1 MNKFLK
7 LSWPH
12 AVAILALVVLSS
24 AYFSPL
30 WQGYD
35 LDQNDIVQ
43 WRGMSQELSNYRQ
56 LHNEEALWSNSMFG
70 GMPAYQVST
79 EHNANLLRPILL
91 TLRLGLP
98 GAIGTLFLC
107 FLGYYILG
115 LCLRLGPWYSLV
127 GAVAFGFA
135 TITILY
141 LGAGHTGKVTSIAF
155 LAPALGGFILAF
167 RGRAYLGGAIF
178 MLFLGLNIA
187 ANHLQMTYYLAFLLV
202 AVALGE
208 SIRLLITK
216 QFKALGMSLAVLA
229 VASIVAVL
237 PSASNLMTTFEY
249 SKYTTR
255 GSSDLTLKP
264 KESSNIEQEGL
275 SGSYILDYNF
285 ASGEQWS
292 LLIPN
297 AKGGASSRGIDNK
310 DAFLRAGK
318 INKIVNKGEIKNYLQ
333 KYSNGYWGAQS
344 FTGGAFYF
352 GAAIMTLFILA
363 FVGLKDGIKW
373 PFLVI
378 TLLALGLCL
387 KEMTG
392 LNSMFIEKIPLY
404 NKFRDSKMILV
415 LIQVMAAAMGMMFL
429 KKLVEGEIAW
439 GEKGKKILTS
449 AVAVFAIVI
458 MYLYVSPSSIGS
470 LITEQEQ
477 EQVDKAP
484 PEQRSV
490 MGEYITALNDVRAE
504 IFKADAK
511 RSLFLVILASG
522 GVLTLLYA
530 KNKKL
535 KMSILPAIG
544 LIALFDGFS
553 VSRRYLNLEKEKGA
567 TYKKFVTLEQ
577 KEIPVKANTADF
589 SILDLEKPA
598 VVDFE
603 NKSKALEQA
612 LTNSGIYDHVKTK
625 GALKEVANFGAL
637 QLNSDFRVARL
648 GNPFNDAQT
657 SFFHKSIG
665 GYHGAKL
672 KRFQEIIDFH
682 LSNELRLVQNS
693 LIDFALRTDSTIAKQ
708 ALELKDSPELDNFYQ
723 ALLQQYDFS
732 AFSQPLKTPVLNMLN
747 TKYYIGNPEQPAIP
761 NKFAIGN
768 AWFVSQVKT
777 TNNSDE
783 EIVALGEIDP
793 KVEATTQASF
803 ATQFHAAQ
811 GAVDSTAS
819 VRMLAYETK
828 VLRYEVN
835 NTSAEAQP
843 VVFSEIYYPEG
854 WICRIDGNE
863 VEAARVNYVL
873 RGAMVPAGTHT
884 VEWSFEPKVWEK
896 GTTISYAGS
905 ALLFALLAFAG
916 FMVYKEEKKA

>member
-1 MNKFLK
+1 MNNFLK

-12 AVAILALVVLSS
+12 AVAILSLVILSS
-24 AYFSPL
+24 VYFSPL

-43 WRGMSQELSNYRQ
+43 WRGMSQELSNYRE
-56 LHNEEALWSNSMFG
+56 LHKEEALWSNSMFG

-79 EHNANLLRPILL
+79 KHDANLLRPILL

-127 GAVAFGFA
+127 GAVAFGLA
-135 TITILY
+135 TINILY
-141 LGAGHTGKVTSIAF
+141 LGAGHTGKVTAIAF

-167 RGRAYLGGAIF
+167 RGRAYLGGAVF

-187 ANHLQMTYYLAFLLV
+187 ANHLQMTYYLAFLLI
-202 AVALGE
+202 AVAIGE
-208 SIRLLITK
+208 SVRLILAK
-216 QFKALGMSLAVLA
+216 QFKALSMSLAVLA
-229 VASIVAVL
+229 VASVVAVL
-237 PSASNLMTTFEY
+237 PSASNLMTTYEY

-297 AKGGASSRGIDNK
+297 AKGGASAAIAENNK
-310 DAFLRAGK
+310 DAIPNAAKG
-318 INKIVNKGEIKNYLQ
+318 NKNVNKFKDDLKGTN
-333 KYSNGYWGAQS
+333 SYWGAQR

-373 PFLVI
+373 PFLVV

-392 LNSMFIEKIPLY
+392 LNSMFIEKIPMY

-429 KKLVEGEIAW
+429 KRLVEGEIAW
-439 GEKGKKILTS
+439 GAKGKKVLTV
-449 AVAVFAIVI
+449 AVAVFALVI
-458 MYLYVSPSSIGS
+458 MFLYLSPSSTGS
-470 LITEQEQ
+470 LIAPQEQ
-477 EQVDKAP
+477 EQFDQMAKSAP
-484 PEQRSV
+484 KEQVAMIDDYTS
-490 MGEYITALNDVRAE
+490 ALQDVRVE

-511 RSLFLVILASG
+511 RSLFLVILISG
-522 GVLTLLYA
+522 AVLALVYV
-530 KNKKL
+530 KNDKL
-535 KMSILPAIG
+535 KMAILPIVG
-544 LIALFDGFS
+544 VIVLFDGFS

-567 TYKKFVTLEQ
+567 YKKFVTLEE
-577 KEIPVKANTADF
+577 KEIPVKPSAADF

-598 VVDFE
+598 VADFD
-603 NKSKALEQA
+603 NKSNALEQA

-625 GALKEVANFGAL
+625 GAMKEVANFGAL

-648 GNPFNDAQT
+648 GNPFNDAET

-672 KRFQEIIDFH
+672 KRMQEVIDFH
-682 LSNELRLVQNS
+682 LAE
-693 LIDFALRTDSTIAKQ
+693 
-708 ALELKDSPELDNFYQ
+708 ELDSAIAYLQ
-723 ALLQQYDFS
+723 AGTFDSLGGTL
-732 AFSQPLKTPVLNMLN
+732 TVLNMLN
-747 TKYYIGNPEQPAIP
+747 TKYYIGNPEQPAFP
-761 NKFAIGN
+761 NKFAMGN
-768 AWFVSQVKT
+768 AWFVSKVNT
-777 TNNSDE
+777 TKNSDE
-783 EIVALGEIDP
+783 EIVALGEINS
-793 KVEATTQASF
+793 KMEATTQSAF
-803 ATQFHAAQ
+803 ATQFHAPQ
-811 GAVDSTAS
+811 NAVDSTAS

-843 VVFSEIYYPEG
+843 VVFSEIFYPEG

-863 VEAARVNYVL
+863 VDAARVNYVL

-896 GTTISYAGS
+896 GTSISYAGS

-916 FMVYKEEKKA
+916 FMVYNEEKKA

>member
-1 MNKFLK
+1 
-7 LSWPH
+7 
-12 AVAILALVVLSS
+12 
-24 AYFSPL
+24 
-30 WQGYD
+30 
-35 LDQNDIVQ
+35 
-43 WRGMSQELSNYRQ
+43 MSQELSNYRE

-91 TLRLGLP
+91 VLRLGLP

-127 GAVAFGFA
+127 GAIAFGFA

-155 LAPALGGFILAF
+155 LAPTLGGFILAF

-202 AVALGE
+202 AVAVGE
-208 SIRLLITK
+208 SIRLVLAK

-229 VASIVAVL
+229 VASVVAVL

-297 AKGGASSRGIDNK
+297 AKGGASSAIGDKNK
-310 DAFLRAGK
+310 DAIPNAAKG
-318 INKIVNKGEIKNYLQ
+318 NKNVNKFKDDLKGTN
-333 KYSNGYWGAQS
+333 SYWGAQR

-392 LNSMFIEKIPLY
+392 LNSMFIEKIPMY

-415 LIQVMAAAMGMMFL
+415 LIQVMAAALGMMFL

-439 GEKGKKILTS
+439 GEKGKKILTG
-449 AVAVFAIVI
+449 AVALFAIVI
-458 MYLYVSPSSIGS
+458 MFLYVSPSSTGTMIS
-470 LITEQEQ
+470 PQEQ
-477 EQVDKAP
+477 EQFDQMSKSGP
-484 PEQRSV
+484 KEQAAMVEDYSV
-490 MGEYITALNDVRAE
+490 ALQDVRAE

-511 RSLFLVILASG
+511 RSLFLVILISG
-522 GVLTLLYA
+522 GVLALLYV
-530 KNKKL
+530 KKDKL
-535 KMSILPAIG
+535 KLAILPIVG
-544 LIALFDGFS
+544 VIVLFDGFS

-567 TYKKFVTLEQ
+567 YKKFVTLEE
-577 KEIPVKANTADF
+577 KEIPVKPSAADF

-598 VVDFE
+598 VADFD
-603 NKSKALEQA
+603 NKSNALEQA

-625 GALKEVANFGAL
+625 GAMKEVANFGAL

-648 GNPFNDAQT
+648 GNPFNDAET

-672 KRFQEIIDFH
+672 KRIQEVIDFH
-682 LSNELRLVQNS
+682 LAE
-693 LIDFALRTDSTIAKQ
+693 
-708 ALELKDSPELDNFYQ
+708 ELDSALAYLQ
-723 ALLQQYDFS
+723 AGTYDS
-732 AFSQPLKTPVLNMLN
+732 LGGSLSVLNMLN

-761 NKFAIGN
+761 NKFAMGN

-783 EIVALGEIDP
+783 EIVALGEIDA
-793 KVEATTQASF
+793 KLEATTQTTF
-803 ATQFHAAQ
+803 TTQFHAPQ
-811 GAVDSTAS
+811 SAVDSTAS

-863 VEAARVNYVL
+863 VDAARVNYVL

-905 ALLFALLAFAG
+905 ALLFALLGLAG

>member
-12 AVAILALVVLSS
+12 AVAILSLVILASV
-24 AYFSPL
+24 YFSPL

-35 LDQNDIVQ
+35 LNQPDIVQ
-43 WRGMSQELSNYRQ
+43 WRGMSQELSNYRE

-135 TITILY
+135 TINILY

-202 AVALGE
+202 AVAIGE
-208 SIRLLITK
+208 SIRLVIAK

-229 VASIVAVL
+229 VASVVAVL
-237 PSASNLMTTFEY
+237 PSASNLMTTYEY

-297 AKGGASSRGIDNK
+297 AKGGASAAIGDKNK
-310 DAFLRAGK
+310 EAIPNAAKG
-318 INKIVNKGEIKNYLQ
+318 NKSVNKFKDDLKGTN
-333 KYSNGYWGAQS
+333 SYWGAQR

-392 LNSMFIEKIPLY
+392 LNSLFIEKIPMY

-429 KKLVEGEIAW
+429 KKLVEGEVAW
-439 GEKGKKILTS
+439 GKNGKKILTG

-458 MYLYVSPSSIGS
+458 MYLNVSPSSTGTMIS
-470 LITEQEQ
+470 PQEQ
-477 EQVDKAP
+477 EQFDQLSKNAPKEQVAMVD
-484 PEQRSV
+484 
-490 MGEYITALNDVRAE
+490 EYSSALQDVRAE

-511 RSLFLVILASG
+511 RTLFLVLLISG
-522 GVLTLLYA
+522 GVLSLVYVN
-530 KNKKL
+530 NKTL
-535 KMSILPAIG
+535 KMAILPIVG
-544 LIALFDGFS
+544 VIVLFDGFS
-553 VSRRYLNLEKEKGA
+553 VSRRYLNLDKEKGA
-567 TYKKFVTLEQ
+567 YKKFVTLEE
-577 KEIPVKANTADF
+577 KEIPVKPSAADF
-589 SILDLEKPA
+589 SILDLEKPSIA
-598 VVDFE
+598 DFD
-603 NKSKALEQA
+603 NKSNALEQA

-648 GNPFNDAQT
+648 GNPFNDAET

-672 KRFQEIIDFH
+672 KRIQEVIDFH
-682 LSNELRLVQNS
+682 LAE
-693 LIDFALRTDSTIAKQ
+693 
-708 ALELKDSPELDNFYQ
+708 ELDSALAYLQ
-723 ALLQQYDFS
+723 AGTYDS
-732 AFSQPLKTPVLNMLN
+732 LGGSLSVLNMLN

-761 NKFAIGN
+761 NKFAMGN
-768 AWFVSQVKT
+768 AWFVSKVKT

-783 EIVALGEIDP
+783 EMVALGEIDA
-793 KVEATTQASF
+793 KIEATTQAAFSS
-803 ATQFHAAQ
+803 QFHAPQ
-811 GAVDSTAS
+811 VAVNSTAS

-863 VEAARVNYVL
+863 VEAARVNYIL
-873 RGAMVPAGTHT
+873 RGAMIPAGTHT

-916 FMVYKEEKKA
+916 FMVYREEKKA

>member
-12 AVAILALVVLSS
+12 AVAILSLVILSS
-24 AYFSPL
+24 VYFSPL

-43 WRGMSQELSNYRQ
+43 WRGMSQELSNYRE

-91 TLRLGLP
+91 VLRLGLP

-115 LCLRLGPWYSLV
+115 LCLRLGSWYSLV
-127 GAVAFGFA
+127 GAIAFGFA

-155 LAPALGGFILAF
+155 LAPTLGGFILAF

-202 AVALGE
+202 AVAVGE
-208 SIRLLITK
+208 SIRLVLAK

-229 VASIVAVL
+229 VASVVAVL

-297 AKGGASSRGIDNK
+297 AKGGASSAIGDKNK
-310 DAFLRAGK
+310 DAIPNAAKG
-318 INKIVNKGEIKNYLQ
+318 NKNVNKFKDDLKGTN
-333 KYSNGYWGAQS
+333 SYWGAQR

-392 LNSMFIEKIPLY
+392 LNSMFIEKIPMY

-439 GEKGKKILTS
+439 GEKGKKILTG
-449 AVAVFAIVI
+449 AVALFAIVI
-458 MYLYVSPSSIGS
+458 MFLYVSPSSTGTMIS
-470 LITEQEQ
+470 PQEQ
-477 EQVDKAP
+477 EQFDQMAKSGP
-484 PEQRSV
+484 KEQAAMVEDYSV
-490 MGEYITALNDVRAE
+490 ALQDVRAE

-511 RSLFLVILASG
+511 RSLFLVILISG
-522 GVLTLLYA
+522 GVLALLYV
-530 KNKKL
+530 KKDKL
-535 KMSILPAIG
+535 KLAILPIVG
-544 LIALFDGFS
+544 VIVLFDGFS

-567 TYKKFVTLEQ
+567 YKKFVTLEE
-577 KEIPVKANTADF
+577 KEIPVKPSAADF

-598 VVDFE
+598 VADFV
-603 NKSKALEQA
+603 NKSNELEQA
-612 LTNSGIYDHVKTK
+612 LTNSGIYDHIKTK
-625 GALKEVANFGAL
+625 GALKEVANFGTL

-648 GNPFNDAQT
+648 GNPFNDAET

-672 KRFQEIIDFH
+672 KRIQEVIDFH
-682 LSNELRLVQNS
+682 LAE
-693 LIDFALRTDSTIAKQ
+693 
-708 ALELKDSPELDNFYQ
+708 ELDSALAYLQ
-723 ALLQQYDFS
+723 AGTYDS
-732 AFSQPLKTPVLNMLN
+732 LGGSLSVLNMLN

-761 NKFAIGN
+761 NKFAMGN

-783 EIVALGEIDP
+783 EIVALGEIDA
-793 KVEATTQASF
+793 KLEATTQTTF
-803 ATQFHAAQ
+803 TTQFHAPQ
-811 GAVDSTAS
+811 SAVDSTAS

-863 VEAARVNYVL
+863 VDAARVNYVL

-905 ALLFALLAFAG
+905 ALLFALLGLAG

>member
-12 AVAILALVVLSS
+12 AVAILSLVILSS
-24 AYFSPL
+24 VYFSPL

-43 WRGMSQELSNYRQ
+43 WRGMSQELSNYRE

-91 TLRLGLP
+91 VLRLGLP

-187 ANHLQMTYYLAFLLV
+187 ANHLQMTYYLAFLLI
-202 AVALGE
+202 AVAIGE
-208 SIRLLITK
+208 SVRMIVAK
-216 QFKALGMSLAVLA
+216 QFKSLAMSLSVLA
-229 VASIVAVL
+229 IASIVAVL

-297 AKGGASSRGIDNK
+297 AKGGASAAIAENNK
-310 DAFLRAGK
+310 DAIPNAAKG
-318 INKIVNKGEIKNYLQ
+318 NKNVNKFKDDLKGTNA
-333 KYSNGYWGAQS
+333 YWGAQR

-392 LNSMFIEKIPLY
+392 LNSMFIEKIPMY

-439 GEKGKKILTS
+439 GEKGKKILTG

-458 MYLYVSPSSIGS
+458 MYLYISPSSTGTMIS
-470 LITEQEQ
+470 PQEQ
-477 EQVDKAP
+477 EQFDQMAKSAP
-484 PEQRSV
+484 KEQVAMIDDYSS
-490 MGEYITALNDVRAE
+490 ALQDVRAE

-511 RSLFLVILASG
+511 RSLFFVIVVSAAVLSLIYVKNKNLKLAVLPVI
-522 GVLTLLYA
+522 GVL
-530 KNKKL
+530 
-535 KMSILPAIG
+535 
-544 LIALFDGFS
+544 ALMDGFS
-553 VSRRYLNLEKEKGA
+553 VSRRYLNLDKEKGA
-567 TYKKFVTLEQ
+567 YKKFVAIEN
-577 KEIPVKANTADF
+577 KEIPVKAKAADF
-589 SILDLEKPA
+589 SILDLEKPNVA
-598 VVDFE
+598 DFD
-603 NKSKALEQA
+603 NKSSELEQA
-612 LTNSGIYDHVKTK
+612 LKNSGIYDHVKSK
-625 GALKEVANFGAL
+625 DAMKEVANFGAL

-648 GNPFNDAQT
+648 GNPFNDAET

-672 KRFQEIIDFH
+672 KRIQEVIDFH
-682 LSNELRLVQNS
+682 LAE
-693 LIDFALRTDSTIAKQ
+693 
-708 ALELKDSPELDNFYQ
+708 ELDSAIAYLQ
-723 ALLQQYDFS
+723 AGTFDSLGGSL
-732 AFSQPLKTPVLNMLN
+732 TVLNMLN
-747 TKYYIGNPEQPAIP
+747 TKYYIGNPEQPALP
-761 NKFAIGN
+761 NKFAMGN
-768 AWFVSQVKT
+768 AWFVSKVKT

-783 EIVALGEIDP
+783 EMVALGEIDA
-793 KVEATTQASF
+793 KLEATTQSAF
-803 ATQFHAAQ
+803 ATQFHAPQ
-811 GAVDSTAS
+811 TAVDSTAS

-843 VVFSEIYYPEG
+843 VVFSEIYYPQG

-896 GTTISYAGS
+896 GNTISYAGS

>member
-12 AVAILALVVLSS
+12 AVAILSLVILASV
-24 AYFSPL
+24 YFSPL

-35 LDQNDIVQ
+35 LNQPDIVQ
-43 WRGMSQELSNYRQ
+43 WRGMSQELSNYRE

-135 TITILY
+135 TINILY
-141 LGAGHTGKVTSIAF
+141 LGAGHTGKVTAIAF

-167 RGRAYLGGAIF
+167 RGKAYLGGAIF

-202 AVALGE
+202 AVAVGE
-208 SIRLLITK
+208 SMRLVLAK

-229 VASIVAVL
+229 VASVVAVL
-237 PSASNLMTTFEY
+237 PSASNLMTTYEY

-264 KESSNIEQEGL
+264 KESSNIEKEGL

-292 LLIPN
+292 MLIPN
-297 AKGGASSRGIDNK
+297 AKGGASAAIGDKHK
-310 DAFLRAGK
+310 DAIPNAAKG
-318 INKIVNKGEIKNYLQ
+318 NKNVNKFKDDLKGTN
-333 KYSNGYWGAQS
+333 SYWGAQR

-352 GAAIMTLFILA
+352 GAAIMTLFFLA

-392 LNSMFIEKIPLY
+392 LNSMFIEKIPMY

-429 KKLVEGEIAW
+429 KKLVEGEVAW
-439 GEKGKKILTS
+439 GKNGKKILTG
-449 AVAVFAIVI
+449 AVAVFAIVV
-458 MYLYVSPSSIGS
+458 MFLNASPSSTGTMIS
-470 LITEQEQ
+470 PQEQ
-477 EQVDKAP
+477 EQFDQMAKSAP
-484 PEQRSV
+484 KEQVAMIDDYS
-490 MGEYITALNDVRAE
+490 GALQDVRAE
-504 IFKADAK
+504 IFKSDAK
-511 RSLFLVILASG
+511 RSLFLVILISG
-522 GVLTLLYA
+522 AVLALVYV
-530 KNKKL
+530 KNDKL
-535 KMSILPAIG
+535 KMAILPIVG
-544 LIALFDGFS
+544 VIVLFDGFS

-567 TYKKFVTLEQ
+567 YKKFVTLEE
-577 KEIPVKANTADF
+577 KEIPVKPSAADF
-589 SILDLEKPA
+589 SILDFEKPA
-598 VVDFE
+598 VADFD
-603 NKSKALEQA
+603 NKSNALEQA

-648 GNPFNDAQT
+648 GNPFNDAET

-672 KRFQEIIDFH
+672 KRIQEVIDFH
-682 LSNELRLVQNS
+682 LAE
-693 LIDFALRTDSTIAKQ
+693 
-708 ALELKDSPELDNFYQ
+708 ELDSALAYMQ
-723 ALLQQYDFS
+723 AGTFDSLGGSLS
-732 AFSQPLKTPVLNMLN
+732 MLNMLN

-761 NKFAIGN
+761 NKFAMGN
-768 AWFVSQVKT
+768 AWFVSKVKT

-783 EIVALGEIDP
+783 EMVALGEIDA
-793 KVEATTQASF
+793 KVEATTQAAY
-803 ATQFHAAQ
+803 ATQFHAPQ
-811 GAVDSTAS
+811 TAVDSTAS

-843 VVFSEIYYPEG
+843 VVFSEIYYPQG

-905 ALLFALLAFAG
+905 ALLFALLGLAG
-916 FMVYKEEKKA
+916 FMVYREEKKA

>member
-1 MNKFLK
+1 
-7 LSWPH
+7 
-12 AVAILALVVLSS
+12 
-24 AYFSPL
+24 
-30 WQGYD
+30 
-35 LDQNDIVQ
+35 
-43 WRGMSQELSNYRQ
+43 
-56 LHNEEALWSNSMFG
+56 
-70 GMPAYQVST
+70 
-79 EHNANLLRPILL
+79 
-91 TLRLGLP
+91 
-98 GAIGTLFLC
+98 
-107 FLGYYILG
+107 
-115 LCLRLGPWYSLV
+115 
-127 GAVAFGFA
+127 
-135 TITILY
+135 
-141 LGAGHTGKVTSIAF
+141 
-155 LAPALGGFILAF
+155 
-167 RGRAYLGGAIF
+167 
-178 MLFLGLNIA
+178 
-187 ANHLQMTYYLAFLLV
+187 
-202 AVALGE
+202 
-208 SIRLLITK
+208 
-216 QFKALGMSLAVLA
+216 
-229 VASIVAVL
+229 
-237 PSASNLMTTFEY
+237 MTTYEY

-297 AKGGASSRGIDNK
+297 AKGGASAAIGDKHK
-310 DAFLRAGK
+310 DAIPNAAKG
-318 INKIVNKGEIKNYLQ
+318 NKNVNKFKDDLKGTN
-333 KYSNGYWGAQS
+333 SYWGAQR

-352 GAAIMTLFILA
+352 GAAIMSLFILA

-392 LNSMFIEKIPLY
+392 LNSMFIEKIPMY

-429 KKLVEGEIAW
+429 KKLVEGEVAW
-439 GEKGKKILTS
+439 GKNGKKILTG

-458 MYLYVSPSSIGS
+458 MYLYVSPSSTGTMIS
-470 LITEQEQ
+470 PQEQ
-477 EQVDKAP
+477 EQFDQMAKSAP
-484 PEQRSV
+484 KEQVAMIDDYSS
-490 MGEYITALNDVRAE
+490 ALQDVRAE

-511 RSLFLVILASG
+511 RSLFLVLLISG
-522 GVLTLLYA
+522 GVLALVYMN
-530 KNKKL
+530 NKTL
-535 KMSILPAIG
+535 KMAILPIVG
-544 LIALFDGFS
+544 VIVLFDGFS

-567 TYKKFVTLEQ
+567 YKKFVTLEE
-577 KEIPVKANTADF
+577 KEIPVKPSAADF

-598 VVDFE
+598 VADFE
-603 NKSKALEQA
+603 NKSNSLEQA
-612 LTNSGIYDHVKTK
+612 LKNSGIYDHVKSK
-625 GALKEVANFGAL
+625 DAMKEVANFGTL

-648 GNPFNDAQT
+648 GNPFNDAET

-672 KRFQEIIDFH
+672 KRIQEVIDFH
-682 LSNELRLVQNS
+682 LAE
-693 LIDFALRTDSTIAKQ
+693 
-708 ALELKDSPELDNFYQ
+708 ELDSALAYLQ
-723 ALLQQYDFS
+723 AGTFDSLGGSLS
-732 AFSQPLKTPVLNMLN
+732 ILNMLN

-768 AWFVSQVKT
+768 AWFVSKVKT

-835 NTSAEAQP
+835 NTSAESQP

-905 ALLFALLAFAG
+905 ALLFALLGLAG
-916 FMVYKEEKKA
+916 FMVYKEERKLS

>member
-12 AVAILALVVLSS
+12 AVAILSLVILSS
-24 AYFSPL
+24 VYFSPL

-43 WRGMSQELSNYRQ
+43 WRGMSQELSNYRE

-91 TLRLGLP
+91 VLRLGLP

-127 GAVAFGFA
+127 GAIAFGFA

-155 LAPALGGFILAF
+155 LAPTLGGFILAF

-202 AVALGE
+202 AVAVGE
-208 SIRLLITK
+208 SIRLVLAK

-229 VASIVAVL
+229 VASVVAVL

-297 AKGGASSRGIDNK
+297 AKGGASSAIGDKNK
-310 DAFLRAGK
+310 DAIPNAAKG
-318 INKIVNKGEIKNYLQ
+318 NKNVNKFKDDLKGTN
-333 KYSNGYWGAQS
+333 SYWGAQR

-392 LNSMFIEKIPLY
+392 LNSMFIEKIPMY

-439 GEKGKKILTS
+439 GEKGKKILTG
-449 AVAVFAIVI
+449 AVALFAIVI
-458 MYLYVSPSSIGS
+458 MFLYVSPSSTGTMIS
-470 LITEQEQ
+470 PQEQ
-477 EQVDKAP
+477 EQFDQMAKSGP
-484 PEQRSV
+484 KEQAAMVEDYSV
-490 MGEYITALNDVRAE
+490 ALQDVRAE

-511 RSLFLVILASG
+511 RSLFLVILISG
-522 GVLTLLYA
+522 GVLALLYV
-530 KNKKL
+530 KKDKL
-535 KMSILPAIG
+535 KLAILPIVG
-544 LIALFDGFS
+544 VIVLFDGFS

-567 TYKKFVTLEQ
+567 YKKFVTLEE
-577 KEIPVKANTADF
+577 KEIPVKPSAADF

-598 VVDFE
+598 VADFD
-603 NKSKALEQA
+603 NKSNELERA
-612 LTNSGIYDHVKTK
+612 LTNSGIYDHIKTK
-625 GALKEVANFGAL
+625 GALKEVANFGTL

-648 GNPFNDAQT
+648 GNPFNDAET

-672 KRFQEIIDFH
+672 KRIQEVIDFH
-682 LSNELRLVQNS
+682 LAE
-693 LIDFALRTDSTIAKQ
+693 
-708 ALELKDSPELDNFYQ
+708 ELDSALAYLQ
-723 ALLQQYDFS
+723 AGTYDS
-732 AFSQPLKTPVLNMLN
+732 LGGSLSVLNMLN

-761 NKFAIGN
+761 NKFAMGN

-783 EIVALGEIDP
+783 EIVALGEIDA
-793 KVEATTQASF
+793 KLEATTQTTF
-803 ATQFHAAQ
+803 TTQFHAPQ
-811 GAVDSTAS
+811 SAVDSTAS

-863 VEAARVNYVL
+863 VDAARVNYVL

-905 ALLFALLAFAG
+905 ALLFALLGLAG

>member
-12 AVAILALVVLSS
+12 AVAILSLVILSS
-24 AYFSPL
+24 VYFSPL

-43 WRGMSQELSNYRQ
+43 WRGMSQELSNYRE
-56 LHNEEALWSNSMFG
+56 LHKEEALWSNSMFG

-135 TITILY
+135 TINILY

-208 SIRLLITK
+208 SVRLIVEK

-237 PSASNLMTTFEY
+237 PSASNLMTTYEY

-297 AKGGASSRGIDNK
+297 AKGGASAAIGDKNK
-310 DAFLRAGK
+310 DAIPNAAKG
-318 INKIVNKGEIKNYLQ
+318 NKNVNKFKDDLKGTN
-333 KYSNGYWGAQS
+333 SYWGAQR

-392 LNSMFIEKIPLY
+392 LNSMFIEKIPMY

-439 GEKGKKILTS
+439 GEKGKKILTG

-458 MYLYVSPSSIGS
+458 MYLYVSPSSTGTMIS
-470 LITEQEQ
+470 PQEQ
-477 EQVDKAP
+477 EQFDQMAKSAP
-484 PEQRSV
+484 KEQVAMIDDYSS
-490 MGEYITALNDVRAE
+490 ALQDVRAE

-511 RSLFLVILASG
+511 RSLFFVIVVSAAILSLIYVKNKNLRLAVLPVI
-522 GVLTLLYA
+522 GVL
-530 KNKKL
+530 
-535 KMSILPAIG
+535 
-544 LIALFDGFS
+544 ALMDGFS

-567 TYKKFVTLEQ
+567 YKKFVAIEN
-577 KEIPVKANTADF
+577 KEIPVKAKAADF
-589 SILDLEKPA
+589 SILDLEKPNVA
-598 VVDFE
+598 DFD
-603 NKSKALEQA
+603 NKSNELEQA
-612 LTNSGIYDHVKTK
+612 LKKSGIYDHVKSK
-625 GALKEVANFGAL
+625 DAMKEVANFGAL

-648 GNPFNDAQT
+648 GNPFNDAET

-672 KRFQEIIDFH
+672 KRMQEVIDFH
-682 LSNELRLVQNS
+682 LAE
-693 LIDFALRTDSTIAKQ
+693 
-708 ALELKDSPELDNFYQ
+708 ELDSAIAYLQ
-723 ALLQQYDFS
+723 AGTFDSLGGSL
-732 AFSQPLKTPVLNMLN
+732 TVLNMLN

-761 NKFAIGN
+761 NKFAMGN
-768 AWFVSQVKT
+768 AWFISKVRT

-783 EIVALGEIDP
+783 EMMALGEIDS
-793 KVEATTQASF
+793 KIEATTQASF
-803 ATQFHAAQ
+803 GTQFHAAQ
-811 GAVDSTAS
+811 SAVDSTAS

-843 VVFSEIYYPEG
+843 VVFSEIYYPQG

-873 RGAMVPAGTHT
+873 RGAMIPAGTHT

>member
-12 AVAILALVVLSS
+12 AVAILSLVILASV
-24 AYFSPL
+24 YFSPL

-35 LDQNDIVQ
+35 LNQPDIVQ
-43 WRGMSQELSNYRQ
+43 WRGMSQELSNYRE

-135 TITILY
+135 TINILY

-187 ANHLQMTYYLAFLLV
+187 ANHLQMTYYLAFLLIAV
-202 AVALGE
+202 AVGE
-208 SIRLLITK
+208 SVRLIVAK

-229 VASIVAVL
+229 VASVVAVL
-237 PSASNLMTTFEY
+237 PSASNLMTTYEY

-297 AKGGASSRGIDNK
+297 AKGGASAAIGDKNK
-310 DAFLRAGK
+310 EAIPNAAKG
-318 INKIVNKGEIKNYLQ
+318 NKNVNKFKDDLKGTN
-333 KYSNGYWGAQS
+333 SYWGAQR

-392 LNSMFIEKIPLY
+392 LNSMFIEKIPMY

-429 KKLVEGEIAW
+429 KKLVEGEVAW
-439 GEKGKKILTS
+439 GKNGKKILTG

-458 MYLYVSPSSIGS
+458 MYLNVSPSSTGTMIS
-470 LITEQEQ
+470 PQEQ
-477 EQVDKAP
+477 EQFDQLSKNAPKEQVAMVDDY
-484 PEQRSV
+484 SS
-490 MGEYITALNDVRAE
+490 ALQDVRAE

-511 RSLFLVILASG
+511 RSLFLVLLVSGAVLAL
-522 GVLTLLYA
+522 VYVN
-530 KNKKL
+530 NKTL
-535 KMSILPAIG
+535 KMAILPIVG
-544 LIALFDGFS
+544 VIVLFDGFS

-567 TYKKFVTLEQ
+567 YKKFVTLEE
-577 KEIPVKANTADF
+577 KEIPVKPSAADF

-598 VVDFE
+598 VADFD
-603 NKSKALEQA
+603 NKSNALEQA

-648 GNPFNDAQT
+648 GNPFNDAET

-672 KRFQEIIDFH
+672 KRIQEVIDFH
-682 LSNELRLVQNS
+682 LAE
-693 LIDFALRTDSTIAKQ
+693 
-708 ALELKDSPELDNFYQ
+708 ELDSALAYLQ
-723 ALLQQYDFS
+723 AGTYDS
-732 AFSQPLKTPVLNMLN
+732 LGGSLSVLNMLN

-761 NKFAIGN
+761 NKFAMGN

-783 EIVALGEIDP
+783 EMVALGEINP
-793 KVEATTQASF
+793 KVEATTQAAF
-803 ATQFHAAQ
+803 ATQFHAPQ
-811 GAVDSTAS
+811 TAVDSTAS

-843 VVFSEIYYPEG
+843 VVFSEIYYPQG

-863 VEAARVNYVL
+863 VDAARVNYVL
-873 RGAMVPAGTHT
+873 RGVMVPAGTHT

-905 ALLFALLAFAG
+905 ALLFTLLAFAG
-916 FMVYKEEKKA
+916 FMVYREEKKA

>member
-1 MNKFLK
+1 MNKFFK

-12 AVAILALVVLSS
+12 AVAILSLVILSS
-24 AYFSPL
+24 VYFSPL

-35 LDQNDIVQ
+35 LDQHDIVQ
-43 WRGMSQELSNYRQ
+43 WRGMSQELSNYRELQ
-56 LHNEEALWSNSMFG
+56 NEEALWSNSMFG
-70 GMPAYQVST
+70 GMPAYQVSV

-135 TITILY
+135 TINILY
-141 LGAGHTGKVTSIAF
+141 LGAGHSSKVTSIAF

-187 ANHLQMTYYLAFLLV
+187 ANHLQMTYYLAFLLI
-202 AVALGE
+202 AVAIGE
-208 SIRLLITK
+208 SVRLAVGK
-216 QFKALGMSLAVLA
+216 QFKALLMSLAVLA
-229 VASIVAVL
+229 VATIVAVL
-237 PSASNLMTTFEY
+237 PSASNLMTTYEY

-255 GSSDLTLKP
+255 GSSDLSLKP
-264 KESSNIEQEGL
+264 INSSSTEKEGL
-275 SGSYILDYNF
+275 SGDYILDYNF

-310 DAFLRAGK
+310 DAISKAGK
-318 INKIVNKGEIKNYLQ
+318 INKVVNRTEIKSFLQ
-333 KYSNGYWGAQS
+333 RNSNSYWGAQS

-392 LNSMFIEKIPLY
+392 LNSLFIEKIPMY

-415 LIQVMAAAMGMMFL
+415 LVQVMAAAMGMMFL
-429 KKLVEGEIAW
+429 KKLVEGEVAW
-439 GEKGKKILTS
+439 GKNGKKILTG
-449 AVAVFAIVI
+449 AVVVIVI
-458 MYLYVSPSSIGS
+458 VIAYLNVSPGSTGS
-470 LITEQEQ
+470 LITAQEQ
-477 EQVDKAP
+477 EQVDQAP
-484 PEQRSV
+484 QDQRDI
-490 MGEYITALNDVRAE
+490 MGEYIIALSDVRAE

-511 RSLFLVILASG
+511 RSLFLVLLVSGAVLALVYVKNS
-522 GVLTLLYA
+522 TL
-530 KNKKL
+530 KL
-535 KMSILPAIG
+535 AILPVIG
-544 LIALFDGFS
+544 VIALLDGFS
-553 VSRRYLNLEKEKGA
+553 VSRRYLNLDKEKGA
-567 TYKKFVTLEQ
+567 YKKFVAIEN
-577 KEIPVKANTADF
+577 KEIPVKAKAADF
-589 SILDLEKPA
+589 SILDLEKPNVA
-598 VVDFE
+598 DFDS
-603 NKSKALEQA
+603 KSNALEQA
-612 LTNSGIYDHVKTK
+612 LKNSGIYDHVKSK
-625 GALKEVANFGAL
+625 DAMKELANFGAL

-648 GNPFNDAQT
+648 GNPFNDAET

-672 KRFQEIIDFH
+672 KRMQEVIDFH
-682 LSNELRLVQNS
+682 LAE
-693 LIDFALRTDSTIAKQ
+693 
-708 ALELKDSPELDNFYQ
+708 ELDSAIAY
-723 ALLQQYDFS
+723 LQTGRFDS
-732 AFSQPLKTPVLNMLN
+732 LGGTLTVLNMLN
-747 TKYYIGNPEQPAIP
+747 TKYYIGNPEQPAFP
-761 NKFAIGN
+761 NKFAMGN
-768 AWFVSQVKT
+768 AWFVSKVRT

-783 EIVALGEIDP
+783 EMIALGEIDS
-793 KVEATTQASF
+793 KIEATTQASF
-803 ATQFHAAQ
+803 GTQFHAAQ
-811 GAVDSTAS
+811 SAVDSTAS

-905 ALLFALLAFAG
+905 ALLFALLAFVG

>member
-12 AVAILALVVLSS
+12 AVAILSLVILSS
-24 AYFSPL
+24 VYFSPL

-43 WRGMSQELSNYRQ
+43 WRGMSQELSNYRE

-91 TLRLGLP
+91 VLRLGLP

-127 GAVAFGFA
+127 GAIAFGFA

-155 LAPALGGFILAF
+155 LAPTLGGFILAF

-202 AVALGE
+202 AVAVGE
-208 SIRLLITK
+208 SIRLVLAK

-229 VASIVAVL
+229 VASVVAVL

-297 AKGGASSRGIDNK
+297 AKGGASSAIGDKNK
-310 DAFLRAGK
+310 DAIPNAAKG
-318 INKIVNKGEIKNYLQ
+318 NKNVNKFKDDLKGTN
-333 KYSNGYWGAQS
+333 SYWGAQR

-392 LNSMFIEKIPLY
+392 LNSMFIEKIPMY

-415 LIQVMAAAMGMMFL
+415 LIQVMAAALGMMFL

-439 GEKGKKILTS
+439 GEKGKKILTG
-449 AVAVFAIVI
+449 AVALFAIVI
-458 MYLYVSPSSIGS
+458 MFLYVSPSSTGTMIS
-470 LITEQEQ
+470 PQEQ
-477 EQVDKAP
+477 EQFDQMAKSGP
-484 PEQRSV
+484 KEQAAMVEDYSV
-490 MGEYITALNDVRAE
+490 ALQDVRAE

-511 RSLFLVILASG
+511 RSLFLVIMISG
-522 GVLTLLYA
+522 GVLALVYMN
-530 KNKKL
+530 NKTL
-535 KMSILPAIG
+535 KMAILPIVG
-544 LIALFDGFS
+544 VIVLFDGFS

-567 TYKKFVTLEQ
+567 YKKFVTLEE
-577 KEIPVKANTADF
+577 KEIPVKPSAADF

-598 VVDFE
+598 VADFD
-603 NKSKALEQA
+603 NKSNELEQA
-612 LTNSGIYDHVKTK
+612 LTNSGIYDHIKTK
-625 GALKEVANFGAL
+625 GALKEVANFGTL

-648 GNPFNDAQT
+648 GNPFNDAET

-672 KRFQEIIDFH
+672 KRIQEVIDFH
-682 LSNELRLVQNS
+682 LAE
-693 LIDFALRTDSTIAKQ
+693 
-708 ALELKDSPELDNFYQ
+708 ELDSALAYLQ
-723 ALLQQYDFS
+723 AGTYDS
-732 AFSQPLKTPVLNMLN
+732 LGGSLSVLNMLN

-761 NKFAIGN
+761 NKFAMGN

-783 EIVALGEIDP
+783 EIVALGEIDA
-793 KVEATTQASF
+793 KLEATTQTTF
-803 ATQFHAAQ
+803 TTQFHAPQ
-811 GAVDSTAS
+811 SAVDSTAS

-863 VEAARVNYVL
+863 VDAARVNYVL

-905 ALLFALLAFAG
+905 ALLFALLGLAG

>member
-12 AVAILALVVLSS
+12 AVAILSLVILSS
-24 AYFSPL
+24 VYFSPL

-43 WRGMSQELSNYRQ
+43 WRGMSQELSNYRE

-91 TLRLGLP
+91 VLRLGLP

-127 GAVAFGFA
+127 GAIAFGFA

-155 LAPALGGFILAF
+155 LAPTLGGFILAF

-202 AVALGE
+202 AVAVGE
-208 SIRLLITK
+208 SIRLVLAK

-229 VASIVAVL
+229 VASVVAVL

-297 AKGGASSRGIDNK
+297 AKGGASSAIGDKNK
-310 DAFLRAGK
+310 DAIPNAAKG
-318 INKIVNKGEIKNYLQ
+318 NKNVNKFKDDLKGTN
-333 KYSNGYWGAQS
+333 SYWGAQR

-392 LNSMFIEKIPLY
+392 LNSMFIEKIPMY

-439 GEKGKKILTS
+439 GEKGKKILTG
-449 AVAVFAIVI
+449 AVALFAIVI
-458 MYLYVSPSSIGS
+458 MFLYVSPSSTGTMIS
-470 LITEQEQ
+470 PQEQ
-477 EQVDKAP
+477 EQFDQMAKSGP
-484 PEQRSV
+484 KEQAAMVEDYSV
-490 MGEYITALNDVRAE
+490 ALQDVRAE

-511 RSLFLVILASG
+511 RSLFLVILISG
-522 GVLTLLYA
+522 GVLALLYV
-530 KNKKL
+530 KKDKL
-535 KMSILPAIG
+535 KLAILPIVG
-544 LIALFDGFS
+544 VIVLFDGFS

-567 TYKKFVTLEQ
+567 YKKFVTLEE
-577 KEIPVKANTADF
+577 KEIPVKPSAADF

-598 VVDFE
+598 VADFD
-603 NKSKALEQA
+603 NKSNELEQA
-612 LTNSGIYDHVKTK
+612 LTNSGIYDHIKTK
-625 GALKEVANFGAL
+625 GALKEVANFGTL

-648 GNPFNDAQT
+648 GNPFNDAET

-672 KRFQEIIDFH
+672 KRIQEVIDFH
-682 LSNELRLVQNS
+682 LAE
-693 LIDFALRTDSTIAKQ
+693 
-708 ALELKDSPELDNFYQ
+708 ELDSALAYLQ
-723 ALLQQYDFS
+723 AGTYDS
-732 AFSQPLKTPVLNMLN
+732 LGGSLSVLNMLN

-761 NKFAIGN
+761 NKFAMGN

-783 EIVALGEIDP
+783 EIVALGEIDA
-793 KVEATTQASF
+793 KLEATTQTTF
-803 ATQFHAAQ
+803 TTQFHAPQ
-811 GAVDSTAS
+811 SAVDSTAS
-819 VRMLAYETK
+819 VRMFAYETK

-863 VEAARVNYVL
+863 VDAARVNYVL

-905 ALLFALLAFAG
+905 ALLFALLGLAG

>member
-12 AVAILALVVLSS
+12 AVAILSLVILASV
-24 AYFSPL
+24 YFSPL

-35 LDQNDIVQ
+35 LNQPDIVQ
-43 WRGMSQELSNYRQ
+43 WRGMSQELSNYRE

-135 TITILY
+135 TINILY

-202 AVALGE
+202 AVAIGE
-208 SIRLLITK
+208 TIRLAVGK
-216 QFKALGMSLAVLA
+216 QFKALMMSLAVLA
-229 VASIVAVL
+229 IASVVAVL
-237 PSASNLMTTFEY
+237 PSASNLMTTYEY

-297 AKGGASSRGIDNK
+297 AKGGASAAIGDKNK
-310 DAFLRAGK
+310 DAIPNAAKG
-318 INKIVNKGEIKNYLQ
+318 NKNVNKFKDDLKGTN
-333 KYSNGYWGAQS
+333 SYWGAQR

-392 LNSMFIEKIPLY
+392 LNSMFIEKIPMY

-429 KKLVEGEIAW
+429 KKLVEGEVAW
-439 GEKGKKILTS
+439 GKNGKKILTG

-458 MYLYVSPSSIGS
+458 MYLYVSPSSTGTMIS
-470 LITEQEQ
+470 PQEQ
-477 EQVDKAP
+477 EQFDQMAKSAP
-484 PEQRSV
+484 KEQVAMIDDYSS
-490 MGEYITALNDVRAE
+490 ALQDVRAE

-511 RSLFLVILASG
+511 RSLLLVILISG
-522 GVLTLLYA
+522 GVLALLFV
-530 KNKKL
+530 KNDKL
-535 KMSILPAIG
+535 KMAILPIVG
-544 LIALFDGFS
+544 VIVLFDGFS
-553 VSRRYLNLEKEKGA
+553 VSRRYLNLDKEKGA
-567 TYKKFVTLEQ
+567 YKKFVSLEE
-577 KEIPVKANTADF
+577 KEIPVKPSAADF
-589 SILDLEKPA
+589 SILDLEKTA
-598 VVDFE
+598 VADFD
-603 NKSKALEQA
+603 NKSNALEQS
-612 LTNSGIYDHVKTK
+612 LTNSGVYDHVKTK

-648 GNPFNDAQT
+648 GNPFNDAET

-672 KRFQEIIDFH
+672 KRIQEVIDFH
-682 LSNELRLVQNS
+682 LAE
-693 LIDFALRTDSTIAKQ
+693 
-708 ALELKDSPELDNFYQ
+708 ELDSALAYLQ
-723 ALLQQYDFS
+723 AGTFDSLGGSLS
-732 AFSQPLKTPVLNMLN
+732 VLNMLN

-761 NKFAIGN
+761 NKFAMGN

-783 EIVALGEIDP
+783 EMVALGEINP
-793 KVEATTQASF
+793 KMEATTQASF
-803 ATQFHAAQ
+803 ATQFHAPQ
-811 GAVDSTAS
+811 IAVDSTAS

-843 VVFSEIYYPEG
+843 VVFSEIYYPQG

-905 ALLFALLAFAG
+905 ALLFALLGIAG
-916 FMVYKEEKKA
+916 FMVYREEKKA

>member
-1 MNKFLK
+1 MNNFLK

-12 AVAILALVVLSS
+12 AVAILSLVILSS
-24 AYFSPL
+24 VYFSPL

-43 WRGMSQELSNYRQ
+43 WRGMSQELSNYRE
-56 LHNEEALWSNSMFG
+56 LHKEEALWSNSMFG

-79 EHNANLLRPILL
+79 KHDANLLRPILL

-135 TITILY
+135 TINILY

-202 AVALGE
+202 AVAIGE
-208 SIRLLITK
+208 SVRLIVAK
-216 QFKALGMSLAVLA
+216 QFKALSMSLAVLA

-297 AKGGASSRGIDNK
+297 AKGGASAAIAENNK
-310 DAFLRAGK
+310 DAIPNAAKG
-318 INKIVNKGEIKNYLQ
+318 NKNVNKFKDDLKGTN
-333 KYSNGYWGAQS
+333 SYWGAQR

-373 PFLVI
+373 PFLVV

-392 LNSMFIEKIPLY
+392 LNSMFIEKIPMY

-429 KKLVEGEIAW
+429 KRLVEGEIAW
-439 GEKGKKILTS
+439 GAKGKKVLTG
-449 AVAVFAIVI
+449 AVAVFALVI
-458 MYLYVSPSSIGS
+458 MFLYVSPSSTGS
-470 LITEQEQ
+470 LISPQEQ
-477 EQVDKAP
+477 EQFDQMAKSAP
-484 PEQRSV
+484 KEQVAMIDDYTS
-490 MGEYITALNDVRAE
+490 ALQDVRVE

-511 RSLFLVILASG
+511 RSLFLVILISG
-522 GVLTLLYA
+522 AVLALVYV
-530 KNKKL
+530 KNDKL
-535 KMSILPAIG
+535 KMAILPIVG
-544 LIALFDGFS
+544 VIVLFDGFS

-567 TYKKFVTLEQ
+567 YKKFVTLEE
-577 KEIPVKANTADF
+577 KEIPVKPSAADF

-598 VVDFE
+598 VADFD
-603 NKSKALEQA
+603 NKSNALEQA

-625 GALKEVANFGAL
+625 GAMKEVANFGAL

-648 GNPFNDAQT
+648 GNPFNDAET

-672 KRFQEIIDFH
+672 KRMQEVIDFH
-682 LSNELRLVQNS
+682 LAE
-693 LIDFALRTDSTIAKQ
+693 
-708 ALELKDSPELDNFYQ
+708 ELDSAIAYLQ
-723 ALLQQYDFS
+723 AGTFDSLGGTL
-732 AFSQPLKTPVLNMLN
+732 TVLNMLN
-747 TKYYIGNPEQPAIP
+747 TKYYIGNPEQPAFP
-761 NKFAIGN
+761 NKFAMGN
-768 AWFVSQVKT
+768 AWFVSKVRT

-783 EIVALGEIDP
+783 EMIALGEIDS
-793 KVEATTQASF
+793 KIEATTQASF
-803 ATQFHAAQ
+803 GTQFHAPQ
-811 GAVDSTAS
+811 TAVDSTAS

-863 VEAARVNYVL
+863 VDAARVNYVL

-905 ALLFALLAFAG
+905 ALLFALLGLAG

>member
-12 AVAILALVVLSS
+12 AVAILSLVILASV
-24 AYFSPL
+24 YFSPL

-35 LDQNDIVQ
+35 LNQPDIVQ
-43 WRGMSQELSNYRQ
+43 WRGMSQELSNYRE

-135 TITILY
+135 TINILY

-208 SIRLLITK
+208 SVRLVLAK
-216 QFKALGMSLAVLA
+216 QFKALGMSLVVLA
-229 VASIVAVL
+229 VASVVAVL
-237 PSASNLMTTFEY
+237 PSASNLMTTYEY

-297 AKGGASSRGIDNK
+297 AKGGASAAIGDKHKEAIPNAAKGNK
-310 DAFLRAGK
+310 
-318 INKIVNKGEIKNYLQ
+318 NVNKFKDDLKGTN
-333 KYSNGYWGAQS
+333 SYWGAQR

-373 PFLVI
+373 PFLVV

-392 LNSMFIEKIPLY
+392 LNSLFIEKIPMY

-439 GEKGKKILTS
+439 GKNGKKILTG
-449 AVAVFAIVI
+449 AVSVFAIVI
-458 MYLYVSPSSIGS
+458 ICLYVSPSSTGTMIS
-470 LITEQEQ
+470 PQEQ
-477 EQVDKAP
+477 EQFDQMAKSAP
-484 PEQRSV
+484 KEQVAMIDDYSS
-490 MGEYITALNDVRAE
+490 ALQDVRAE

-511 RSLFLVILASG
+511 RSLFLVLLISG
-522 GVLTLLYA
+522 GVLALVYVN
-530 KNKKL
+530 NKTL
-535 KMSILPAIG
+535 KMAILPIVG
-544 LIALFDGFS
+544 VIVLFDGFS

-567 TYKKFVTLEQ
+567 YKKFVTLEE
-577 KEIPVKANTADF
+577 KEIPVKPSAADF

-598 VVDFE
+598 VADFD
-603 NKSKALEQA
+603 NKSNALEQA

-648 GNPFNDAQT
+648 GNPFNDAET

-672 KRFQEIIDFH
+672 KRIQEVIDFH
-682 LSNELRLVQNS
+682 LGE
-693 LIDFALRTDSTIAKQ
+693 
-708 ALELKDSPELDNFYQ
+708 ELDSALAYLQ
-723 ALLQQYDFS
+723 AGTFDSLGGSLS
-732 AFSQPLKTPVLNMLN
+732 VLNMLN

-761 NKFAIGN
+761 NKFAMGN
-768 AWFVSQVKT
+768 AWFVSKVKT

-783 EIVALGEIDP
+783 EMLALGEIDP
-793 KVEATTQASF
+793 KVEATTQAAY
-803 ATQFHAAQ
+803 ATQFHAPQ
-811 GAVDSTAS
+811 TAVDSTAS

-863 VEAARVNYVL
+863 VDAARVNYIL
-873 RGAMVPAGTHT
+873 RGAMIPTGTHT

-905 ALLFALLAFAG
+905 AILFALLGLAG
-916 FMVYKEEKKA
+916 FMVYKEERKLS

>member
-12 AVAILALVVLSS
+12 AVAILSLVILASV
-24 AYFSPL
+24 YFSPL

-35 LDQNDIVQ
+35 LNQPDIVQ
-43 WRGMSQELSNYRQ
+43 WRGMSQELSNYRE

-135 TITILY
+135 TINILY

-202 AVALGE
+202 AVAVGE
-208 SIRLLITK
+208 SIRLVLAK

-229 VASIVAVL
+229 VASVVAVL
-237 PSASNLMTTFEY
+237 PSASNLMTTYEY

-297 AKGGASSRGIDNK
+297 AKGGASAAIGDKHK
-310 DAFLRAGK
+310 DAIPNAAKG
-318 INKIVNKGEIKNYLQ
+318 NKNANKFKDDLKGTNA
-333 KYSNGYWGAQS
+333 YWGAQR

-392 LNSMFIEKIPLY
+392 LNSMFIEKIPMY

-429 KKLVEGEIAW
+429 KKLVDGEVAW
-439 GEKGKKILTS
+439 GKNGKKILTG
-449 AVAVFAIVI
+449 AVAVFALVI
-458 MYLYVSPSSIGS
+458 MYLYVSPSSTGTMIS
-470 LITEQEQ
+470 PQEQ
-477 EQVDKAP
+477 EQFDEFGTIHLVNEILNNPTQALPVPKEQLAMVDD
-484 PEQRSV
+484 
-490 MGEYITALNDVRAE
+490 YIGALSAVRAE

-511 RSLFLVILASG
+511 RSLFLVILISG
-522 GVLTLLYA
+522 AALALVYV
-530 KNKKL
+530 KNDKL
-535 KMSILPAIG
+535 KMAILPIVG
-544 LIALFDGFS
+544 VIVLFDGFS
-553 VSRRYLNLEKEKGA
+553 VSRRYLNLDKEKGA
-567 TYKKFVTLEQ
+567 YKKFVSLEE
-577 KEIPVKANTADF
+577 KEIPVKPSAADF

-598 VVDFE
+598 VADFD
-603 NKSKALEQA
+603 NKSNALEQA
-612 LTNSGIYDHVKTK
+612 LSKSGIYDHVKSK

-648 GNPFNDAQT
+648 GNPFNDAET

-672 KRFQEIIDFH
+672 KRIQEVIDFH
-682 LSNELRLVQNS
+682 LAE
-693 LIDFALRTDSTIAKQ
+693 
-708 ALELKDSPELDNFYQ
+708 ELDSALAYLQ
-723 ALLQQYDFS
+723 AGTYDS
-732 AFSQPLKTPVLNMLN
+732 LGASLTVLNMLN

-761 NKFAIGN
+761 NKFAMGN
-768 AWFVSQVKT
+768 AWFVSKVRT

-783 EIVALGEIDP
+783 EMVALGEIDP
-793 KVEATTQASF
+793 KMEATTQTSF
-803 ATQFHAAQ
+803 GTQFHAAQ
-811 GAVDSTAS
+811 SAVDSTAS

-854 WICRIDGNE
+854 WICRIDGSE

>member
-12 AVAILALVVLSS
+12 AVAILSLVILASV
-24 AYFSPL
+24 YFSPL

-43 WRGMSQELSNYRQ
+43 WRGMSQELSNYRE

-115 LCLRLGPWYSLV
+115 LCLRLGPWYSLI

-135 TITILY
+135 TINILY

-208 SIRLLITK
+208 SIRLIVEK
-216 QFKALGMSLAVLA
+216 QFKALSMSLAVLA

-237 PSASNLMTTFEY
+237 PSASNLMTTYEY

-297 AKGGASSRGIDNK
+297 AKGGASAAIGDKHK
-310 DAFLRAGK
+310 DAIPNAAKG
-318 INKIVNKGEIKNYLQ
+318 NKNVNKFKDDLKGTN
-333 KYSNGYWGAQS
+333 SYWGAQR

-352 GAAIMTLFILA
+352 GAAIMSLFILA

-392 LNSMFIEKIPLY
+392 LNSMFIEKIPMY

-415 LIQVMAAAMGMMFL
+415 LVQVMAAAMGMMFL
-429 KKLVEGEIAW
+429 KKLVDGEVAW
-439 GEKGKKILTS
+439 GKNGKKILTG

-458 MYLYVSPSSIGS
+458 MYLYVSPSSTGTMIS
-470 LITEQEQ
+470 PQEQ
-477 EQVDKAP
+477 EQFDQMAKSAP
-484 PEQRSV
+484 KEQVAMIDDYSS
-490 MGEYITALNDVRAE
+490 ALQDVRAE

-511 RSLFLVILASG
+511 RSLFLVLLISG
-522 GVLTLLYA
+522 GVLALVYMN
-530 KNKKL
+530 NKTL
-535 KMSILPAIG
+535 KMAILPIVG
-544 LIALFDGFS
+544 VIVLFDGFS

-567 TYKKFVTLEQ
+567 YKKFVTLEE
-577 KEIPVKANTADF
+577 KEIPVKPSAADF

-598 VVDFE
+598 VADFE
-603 NKSKALEQA
+603 NKSNSLEQA
-612 LTNSGIYDHVKTK
+612 LKNSGIYDHVKSK
-625 GALKEVANFGAL
+625 DAMKEVANFGTL

-648 GNPFNDAQT
+648 GNPFNDAET

-672 KRFQEIIDFH
+672 KRIQEVIDFH
-682 LSNELRLVQNS
+682 LAE
-693 LIDFALRTDSTIAKQ
+693 
-708 ALELKDSPELDNFYQ
+708 ELDSALAYLQ
-723 ALLQQYDFS
+723 AGTFDSLGGSLS
-732 AFSQPLKTPVLNMLN
+732 ILNMLN

-768 AWFVSQVKT
+768 AWFVSKVKT

-783 EIVALGEIDP
+783 EIVALGEIDA

-905 ALLFALLAFAG
+905 ALLFALLGLAG
-916 FMVYKEEKKA
+916 FMVYKEERKLS

>member
-12 AVAILALVVLSS
+12 AVAILSLVILSS

-79 EHNANLLRPILL
+79 EHNANLLRPVLL

-208 SIRLLITK
+208 SIRLIVEK
-216 QFKALGMSLAVLA
+216 QFKALSMSLAVLA
-229 VASIVAVL
+229 VASVVAVL

-297 AKGGASSRGIDNK
+297 AKGGASAAIGDKNK
-310 DAFLRAGK
+310 DAISNAAKG
-318 INKIVNKGEIKNYLQ
+318 NKNVNKFKDDLKGTN
-333 KYSNGYWGAQS
+333 SYWGAQR

-392 LNSMFIEKIPLY
+392 LNSMFIEKIPMY

-439 GEKGKKILTS
+439 GEKGKKILTG

-458 MYLYVSPSSIGS
+458 MYLYVSPSSTGTMIS
-470 LITEQEQ
+470 PQEQ
-477 EQVDKAP
+477 EQFDQMAKSAP
-484 PEQRSV
+484 KEQVAMIDDYSS
-490 MGEYITALNDVRAE
+490 ALQDVRAE
-504 IFKADAK
+504 IFKSDAK
-511 RSLFLVILASG
+511 RSLFLVLLVSGAVLAL
-522 GVLTLLYA
+522 VYV
-530 KNKKL
+530 KNSTL
-535 KMSILPAIG
+535 KMAILPVIG
-544 LIALFDGFS
+544 VIALFDGFS

-567 TYKKFVTLEQ
+567 YKKFVTLEE
-577 KEIPVKANTADF
+577 KEIPVKPSAADF

-598 VVDFE
+598 VADFD
-603 NKSKALEQA
+603 NKSNALEQA
-612 LTNSGIYDHVKTK
+612 LSNSGIYDHVKTK

-637 QLNSDFRVARL
+637 QLNSDFRVARV
-648 GNPFNDAQT
+648 GNPFNDAET

-672 KRFQEIIDFH
+672 KRIQEVIDFH
-682 LSNELRLVQNS
+682 LAE
-693 LIDFALRTDSTIAKQ
+693 
-708 ALELKDSPELDNFYQ
+708 ELDSALAYLQ
-723 ALLQQYDFS
+723 AGTFDSLGGSLS
-732 AFSQPLKTPVLNMLN
+732 ILNMLN

-768 AWFVSQVKT
+768 AWFVSKVKT

-783 EIVALGEIDP
+783 EMIALGEIDS
-793 KVEATTQASF
+793 KMEATTQASF
-803 ATQFHAAQ
+803 GTQFHASQ
-811 GAVDSTAS
+811 SAVDSTAS

-863 VEAARVNYVL
+863 VDAARVNYVL
-873 RGAMVPAGTHT
+873 RGTMVPAGTHT

-916 FMVYKEEKKA
+916 FMVYKE

>member
-12 AVAILALVVLSS
+12 AVAILSLVILSS
-24 AYFSPL
+24 VYFSPL

-43 WRGMSQELSNYRQ
+43 WRGMSQELSNYRE

-91 TLRLGLP
+91 VLRLGLP

-127 GAVAFGFA
+127 GAIAFGFA

-155 LAPALGGFILAF
+155 LAPTLGGFILAF

-202 AVALGE
+202 AVAVGE
-208 SIRLLITK
+208 SIRLVLAK

-229 VASIVAVL
+229 VASVVAVL

-297 AKGGASSRGIDNK
+297 AKGGASSAIGDKNK
-310 DAFLRAGK
+310 DAIPNAAKG
-318 INKIVNKGEIKNYLQ
+318 NKNVNKFKDDLKGTN
-333 KYSNGYWGAQS
+333 SYWGAQR

-392 LNSMFIEKIPLY
+392 LNSMFIEKIPMY

-439 GEKGKKILTS
+439 GEKGKKILTG
-449 AVAVFAIVI
+449 AVALFAIVI
-458 MYLYVSPSSIGS
+458 MFLYVSPSSTGTMIS
-470 LITEQEQ
+470 PQEQ
-477 EQVDKAP
+477 EQFDQMAKSGP
-484 PEQRSV
+484 KEQAAMVEDYSV
-490 MGEYITALNDVRAE
+490 ALQDVRAE

-511 RSLFLVILASG
+511 RSLFLVILISG
-522 GVLTLLYA
+522 GVLALLYV
-530 KNKKL
+530 KKDKL
-535 KMSILPAIG
+535 KLAILPIVG
-544 LIALFDGFS
+544 VIVLFDGFS

-567 TYKKFVTLEQ
+567 YKKFVTLEE
-577 KEIPVKANTADF
+577 KEIPVKPSAADF

-598 VVDFE
+598 VADFD
-603 NKSKALEQA
+603 NKSNELEQA
-612 LTNSGIYDHVKTK
+612 LTNSGIYDHIKTK
-625 GALKEVANFGAL
+625 GALKEVANFGTL

-648 GNPFNDAQT
+648 GNPFNDAET

-672 KRFQEIIDFH
+672 KRIQEVIDFH
-682 LSNELRLVQNS
+682 LAE
-693 LIDFALRTDSTIAKQ
+693 
-708 ALELKDSPELDNFYQ
+708 ELDSALAYLQ
-723 ALLQQYDFS
+723 AGTYDS
-732 AFSQPLKTPVLNMLN
+732 LGGSLSVLNMLN

-761 NKFAIGN
+761 NKFAMGN

-783 EIVALGEIDP
+783 EIVALGEIDA
-793 KVEATTQASF
+793 KLEATTQTIF
-803 ATQFHAAQ
+803 TTQFHAPQ
-811 GAVDSTAS
+811 SAVDSTAS

-863 VEAARVNYVL
+863 VDAARVNYVL

-905 ALLFALLAFAG
+905 ALLFALLGLAG

>member
-12 AVAILALVVLSS
+12 AVAILSLVILSS
-24 AYFSPL
+24 VYFSPL

-43 WRGMSQELSNYRQ
+43 WRGMSQELSNYRE

-91 TLRLGLP
+91 VLRLGLP

-127 GAVAFGFA
+127 GAIAFGFA

-155 LAPALGGFILAF
+155 LAPTLGGFILAF

-202 AVALGE
+202 AVAVGE
-208 SIRLLITK
+208 SIRLVLAK

-229 VASIVAVL
+229 VASVVAVL

-297 AKGGASSRGIDNK
+297 AKGGASSAIGDKNK
-310 DAFLRAGK
+310 DAIPNAAKG
-318 INKIVNKGEIKNYLQ
+318 NKNVNKFKDDLKGTN
-333 KYSNGYWGAQS
+333 SYWGAQR

-392 LNSMFIEKIPLY
+392 LNSMFIEKIPMY

-439 GEKGKKILTS
+439 GEKGKKILTG
-449 AVAVFAIVI
+449 AVALFAIVI
-458 MYLYVSPSSIGS
+458 MFLYVSPSSTGTMIS
-470 LITEQEQ
+470 PQEQ
-477 EQVDKAP
+477 EQFDQMSKSGP
-484 PEQRSV
+484 KEQAAMVEDYSV
-490 MGEYITALNDVRAE
+490 ALQDVRAE

-511 RSLFLVILASG
+511 RSLFLVILISG
-522 GVLTLLYA
+522 GVLALLYV
-530 KNKKL
+530 KKDKL
-535 KMSILPAIG
+535 KLAILPIVG
-544 LIALFDGFS
+544 VIVLFDGFS

-567 TYKKFVTLEQ
+567 YKKFVTLEE
-577 KEIPVKANTADF
+577 KEIPVKPSAADF

-598 VVDFE
+598 VADFD
-603 NKSKALEQA
+603 NKSNELEQA
-612 LTNSGIYDHVKTK
+612 LTNSGIYDHIKTK
-625 GALKEVANFGAL
+625 GALKEVANFGTL

-648 GNPFNDAQT
+648 GNPFNDAET

-672 KRFQEIIDFH
+672 KRIQEVIDFH
-682 LSNELRLVQNS
+682 LAE
-693 LIDFALRTDSTIAKQ
+693 
-708 ALELKDSPELDNFYQ
+708 ELDSALAYLQ
-723 ALLQQYDFS
+723 AGTYDS
-732 AFSQPLKTPVLNMLN
+732 LGGSLSVLNMLN

-761 NKFAIGN
+761 NKFAMGN

-783 EIVALGEIDP
+783 EIVALGEIDA
-793 KVEATTQASF
+793 KLEATTQTTF
-803 ATQFHAAQ
+803 TTQFHAPQ
-811 GAVDSTAS
+811 SAVDSTAS

-863 VEAARVNYVL
+863 VDAARVNYVL

>member
-12 AVAILALVVLSS
+12 AVAILSLVILSS
-24 AYFSPL
+24 VYFSPL

-43 WRGMSQELSNYRQ
+43 WRGMSQELSNYRE

-167 RGRAYLGGAIF
+167 RGKAYLGGAIF

-187 ANHLQMTYYLAFLLV
+187 ANHLQMTYYLVFLLI
-202 AVALGE
+202 AVAIGE
-208 SIRLLITK
+208 SVRLAVGK
-216 QFKALGMSLAVLA
+216 QFKALLMSLAVLA
-229 VASIVAVL
+229 VASVVAIL

-264 KESSNIEQEGL
+264 NESSNIEQEGL

-297 AKGGASSRGIDNK
+297 AKGGASAAIGDKNK
-310 DAFLRAGK
+310 DAITNAAKG
-318 INKIVNKGEIKNYLQ
+318 NKNVNKFKDDLKGTN
-333 KYSNGYWGAQS
+333 SYWGAQR

-363 FVGLKDGIKW
+363 FVGLKDAIKW

-378 TLLALGLCL
+378 TLLTLGLCL

-392 LNSMFIEKIPLY
+392 LNSMFIEKIPMY

-439 GEKGKKILTS
+439 GEKGKKILTG
-449 AVAVFAIVI
+449 AVAAFAIVI
-458 MYLYVSPSSIGS
+458 MYLYVSPSSTGTMIS
-470 LITEQEQ
+470 PQEQ
-477 EQVDKAP
+477 EQFDEMAKSAP
-484 PEQRSV
+484 KEQVAMIDDYSS
-490 MGEYITALNDVRAE
+490 ALQDVRAE
-504 IFKADAK
+504 IFKADTK
-511 RSLFLVILASG
+511 RSLFFVIVVSAAVLSLVYVKNKNLKLAVLPVI
-522 GVLTLLYA
+522 GVL
-530 KNKKL
+530 
-535 KMSILPAIG
+535 
-544 LIALFDGFS
+544 ALMDGFS
-553 VSRRYLNLEKEKGA
+553 VSRRYLNLDKEKGA
-567 TYKKFVTLEQ
+567 YKKFVAIEN
-577 KEIPVKANTADF
+577 KEIPVKAKAADF
-589 SILDLEKPA
+589 SILDLEKPNVA
-598 VVDFE
+598 DFD
-603 NKSKALEQA
+603 NKSNELEQA
-612 LTNSGIYDHVKTK
+612 LKKSGIYDHVKSK
-625 GALKEVANFGAL
+625 DAMKEVANFGAL

-648 GNPFNDAQT
+648 GNTFNDAET

-672 KRFQEIIDFH
+672 KRIQEVIDFH
-682 LSNELRLVQNS
+682 LAE
-693 LIDFALRTDSTIAKQ
+693 
-708 ALELKDSPELDNFYQ
+708 ELDSALAYLQ
-723 ALLQQYDFS
+723 AGTFDSLGGSL
-732 AFSQPLKTPVLNMLN
+732 TVLNMLN

-761 NKFAIGN
+761 NKFSMGN
-768 AWFVSQVKT
+768 AWFVSKVRT

-783 EIVALGEIDP
+783 EMIALGEIDS
-793 KVEATTQASF
+793 KIEATTQASF
-803 ATQFHAAQ
+803 GTQFHAAQ
-811 GAVDSTAS
+811 SAVDSTAS

-843 VVFSEIYYPEG
+843 VVFSEIYYPQG

-863 VEAARVNYVL
+863 VDAARVNYVL

-905 ALLFALLAFAG
+905 ALLFALLGLAG

>member
-12 AVAILALVVLSS
+12 AVAILSLVVLSS
-24 AYFSPL
+24 VYFSPL

-43 WRGMSQELSNYRQ
+43 WRGMSQELSNYRE

-135 TITILY
+135 TINILY
-141 LGAGHTGKVTSIAF
+141 LGAGHTGKVTAIAF

-187 ANHLQMTYYLAFLLV
+187 ANHLQMTYYLAFLLI
-202 AVALGE
+202 AVAIGE
-208 SIRLLITK
+208 SVRLAVGK
-216 QFKALGMSLAVLA
+216 QFKALMMSLAVLA
-229 VASIVAVL
+229 VASVVAIL
-237 PSASNLMTTFEY
+237 PSASNLMTTYEY

-297 AKGGASSRGIDNK
+297 AKGGASAAIGDKNK
-310 DAFLRAGK
+310 DAIPNASKG
-318 INKIVNKGEIKNYLQ
+318 NKNVNKFKDDLKGTNA
-333 KYSNGYWGAQS
+333 YWGAQR

-392 LNSMFIEKIPLY
+392 LNSMFIEKIPMY

-439 GEKGKKILTS
+439 GEKGKKILTV
-449 AVAVFAIVI
+449 AVAVFALVI
-458 MYLYVSPSSIGS
+458 MFLYVSPSSTGTMIS
-470 LITEQEQ
+470 PQEQ
-477 EQVDKAP
+477 EQFDQMAKSAP
-484 PEQRSV
+484 KEQVAMIDDYTS
-490 MGEYITALNDVRAE
+490 ALQDVRAE

-511 RSLFLVILASG
+511 RSLFLVLLISV
-522 GVLTLLYA
+522 GVLALLYV
-530 KNKKL
+530 KNSTL
-535 KMSILPAIG
+535 KMAILPVIG
-544 LIALFDGFS
+544 VIALLDGFG

-567 TYKKFVTLEQ
+567 YKKFVAMEN
-577 KEIPVKANTADF
+577 KEIPVKAKAADF
-589 SILDLEKPA
+589 SILDLEKSNVA
-598 VVDFE
+598 DFD
-603 NKSKALEQA
+603 NKSNELEQA
-612 LTNSGIYDHVKTK
+612 LKKSGIYDHVKSK
-625 GALKEVANFGAL
+625 DAMKEAANFGAL

-648 GNPFNDAQT
+648 GNPFNDAET

-672 KRFQEIIDFH
+672 KRMQEVIDFH
-682 LSNELRLVQNS
+682 LAE
-693 LIDFALRTDSTIAKQ
+693 
-708 ALELKDSPELDNFYQ
+708 ELDSAIAYLQ
-723 ALLQQYDFS
+723 AGTFDSLGGTL
-732 AFSQPLKTPVLNMLN
+732 TVLNMLN

-761 NKFAIGN
+761 NKFAMGN
-768 AWFVSQVKT
+768 AWFVSKVRT

-783 EIVALGEIDP
+783 EMMALGEIDS
-793 KVEATTQASF
+793 KIEATTQASF
-803 ATQFHAAQ
+803 GTQFHAAQ
-811 GAVDSTAS
+811 SAVDSTAS

-843 VVFSEIYYPEG
+843 VVFSEIYYPQG

-896 GTTISYAGS
+896 GNTISYAGS
-905 ALLFALLAFAG
+905 ALLFALLGLAG
-916 FMVYKEEKKA
+916 FMVYKEEKKVVLKEEKKA

>member
-12 AVAILALVVLSS
+12 AVAILSLVILASV
-24 AYFSPL
+24 YFSPL

-35 LDQNDIVQ
+35 LSQPDIVQ
-43 WRGMSQELSNYRQ
+43 WRGMSQELSNYRE

-135 TITILY
+135 TINILY

-202 AVALGE
+202 AVAIGE
-208 SIRLLITK
+208 SIRLVIAK

-229 VASIVAVL
+229 VASVVAVL
-237 PSASNLMTTFEY
+237 PSASNLMTTYEY

-255 GSSDLTLKP
+255 GSSDLSLKP
-264 KESSNIEQEGL
+264 INSSSTEKEGL
-275 SGSYILDYNF
+275 SGDYILDYNL

-310 DAFLRAGK
+310 DAISKAGK
-318 INKIVNKGEIKNYLQ
+318 INKVVNRTEIKSFLQ
-333 KYSNGYWGAQS
+333 RNSNSYWGAQS

-392 LNSMFIEKIPLY
+392 LNSMFIEKIPMY

-429 KKLVEGEIAW
+429 KKLVEGEVAW
-439 GEKGKKILTS
+439 GKNGKKILTG

-458 MYLYVSPSSIGS
+458 MYLYVSPSSTGS
-470 LITEQEQ
+470 LITAQEQ
-477 EQVDKAP
+477 EQVDQAP
-484 PEQRSV
+484 QDQRDI
-490 MGEYITALNDVRAE
+490 MGEYIIALSDVRAE

-511 RSLFLVILASG
+511 RTLFLVLLISG
-522 GVLTLLYA
+522 GVLALVYVNNKTLKIA
-530 KNKKL
+530 
-535 KMSILPAIG
+535 ILPIVG
-544 LIALFDGFS
+544 VIVLFDGFS

-567 TYKKFVTLEQ
+567 YKKFVTLEE
-577 KEIPVKANTADF
+577 KEIPVKPSAADF
-589 SILDLEKPA
+589 SILDLEKPTVA
-598 VVDFE
+598 DFD
-603 NKSKALEQA
+603 NKSNALEQA

-648 GNPFNDAQT
+648 GNPFNDAET

-672 KRFQEIIDFH
+672 KRIQEVIDFH
-682 LSNELRLVQNS
+682 LGE
-693 LIDFALRTDSTIAKQ
+693 
-708 ALELKDSPELDNFYQ
+708 ELDSALAYLQ
-723 ALLQQYDFS
+723 AGTFDSLGGSLS
-732 AFSQPLKTPVLNMLN
+732 VLNMLN

-761 NKFAIGN
+761 NKFAMGN
-768 AWFVSQVKT
+768 AWFVSKVKT

-783 EIVALGEIDP
+783 EMLALGEIDA
-793 KVEATTQASF
+793 KVEATTQTAY
-803 ATQFHAAQ
+803 ATQFHAPQ
-811 GAVDSTAS
+811 TAVDSTAS

-854 WICRIDGNE
+854 WVCRIDGNE

-873 RGAMVPAGTHT
+873 RGAMVPTGTHT
-884 VEWSFEPKVWEK
+884 VEWSFEPKVCEK
-896 GTTISYAGS
+896 GTSISYAGS

-916 FMVYKEEKKA
+916 FMVYKEERKLS

>member
-12 AVAILALVVLSS
+12 AVAILSLVILSS
-24 AYFSPL
+24 VYFSPL

-43 WRGMSQELSNYRQ
+43 WRGMSQELSNYRE

-91 TLRLGLP
+91 VLRLGLP

-127 GAVAFGFA
+127 GAIAFGFA

-155 LAPALGGFILAF
+155 LAPTLGGFILAF

-202 AVALGE
+202 AVAVGE
-208 SIRLLITK
+208 SIRLVLAK

-229 VASIVAVL
+229 VASVVAVL

-297 AKGGASSRGIDNK
+297 AKGGASAAIGDKNK
-310 DAFLRAGK
+310 EAIPNAAKG
-318 INKIVNKGEIKNYLQ
+318 NKNVNKFKDDLKGTN
-333 KYSNGYWGAQS
+333 SYWGAQR

-392 LNSMFIEKIPLY
+392 LNSMFIEKIPMY

-415 LIQVMAAAMGMMFL
+415 LIQVMAAAMGMIFL
-429 KKLVEGEIAW
+429 KRLVEGEIAW
-439 GEKGKKILTS
+439 GAKGKKVLTG
-449 AVAVFAIVI
+449 AVAVFALVI
-458 MYLYVSPSSIGS
+458 MFLYVSPSSTGS
-470 LITEQEQ
+470 LISPQEQ
-477 EQVDKAP
+477 EQFDQMAKSAP
-484 PEQRSV
+484 KEQVAMIDDYTS
-490 MGEYITALNDVRAE
+490 ALQDVRVE

-511 RSLFLVILASG
+511 RSLFLVILISG
-522 GVLTLLYA
+522 AVLALVYV
-530 KNKKL
+530 KNDKL
-535 KMSILPAIG
+535 KMAILPIVG
-544 LIALFDGFS
+544 VIVLFDGFS

-567 TYKKFVTLEQ
+567 YKKFVTLEE
-577 KEIPVKANTADF
+577 KEIPVKPSAADF
-589 SILDLEKPA
+589 SILDLEKPNVA
-598 VVDFE
+598 DFD
-603 NKSKALEQA
+603 NKSNALEQA

-625 GALKEVANFGAL
+625 GAMKEVANFGAL

-648 GNPFNDAQT
+648 GNPFNDAET

-672 KRFQEIIDFH
+672 KRIQEVIDFH
-682 LSNELRLVQNS
+682 LAE
-693 LIDFALRTDSTIAKQ
+693 
-708 ALELKDSPELDNFYQ
+708 ELDSALAYLQ
-723 ALLQQYDFS
+723 AGTYDS
-732 AFSQPLKTPVLNMLN
+732 LGGSLSVLNMLN

-761 NKFAIGN
+761 NKFAMGN

-783 EIVALGEIDP
+783 EIVALGEIDA
-793 KVEATTQASF
+793 KLEATTQTTF
-803 ATQFHAAQ
+803 TTQFHAPQ
-811 GAVDSTAS
+811 SAVDSTAS

-863 VEAARVNYVL
+863 VDAARVNYVL

-905 ALLFALLAFAG
+905 ALLFALLGLAG

>member
-12 AVAILALVVLSS
+12 AVAILSLVILASV
-24 AYFSPL
+24 YFSPL

-35 LDQNDIVQ
+35 LNQPDIVQ
-43 WRGMSQELSNYRQ
+43 WRGMSQELSNYRE

-135 TITILY
+135 TINILY

-202 AVALGE
+202 AVAIGE
-208 SIRLLITK
+208 SIRLVIAK

-229 VASIVAVL
+229 VASVVAVL
-237 PSASNLMTTFEY
+237 PSASNLMTTYEY

-297 AKGGASSRGIDNK
+297 AKGGASAAIGDKNK
-310 DAFLRAGK
+310 EAIPNAAKG
-318 INKIVNKGEIKNYLQ
+318 NKSVNKFKDDLKGTN
-333 KYSNGYWGAQS
+333 SYWGAQR

-392 LNSMFIEKIPLY
+392 LNSMFIEKIPMY

-429 KKLVEGEIAW
+429 KKLVEGEMAW
-439 GEKGKKILTS
+439 GKNGKKILTG

-458 MYLYVSPSSIGS
+458 MYLNVSPSSTGTMIS
-470 LITEQEQ
+470 PQEQ
-477 EQVDKAP
+477 EQLDQLSKNAPKEQVAMVD
-484 PEQRSV
+484 
-490 MGEYITALNDVRAE
+490 EYSSALQDVRAE

-511 RSLFLVILASG
+511 RTLFLVLLISG
-522 GVLTLLYA
+522 GVLALVYVN
-530 KNKKL
+530 NKTL
-535 KMSILPAIG
+535 KMAILPIVG
-544 LIALFDGFS
+544 VIVLFDGFS
-553 VSRRYLNLEKEKGA
+553 VSRRYLNLDKEKGA
-567 TYKKFVTLEQ
+567 YKKFVTLEE
-577 KEIPVKANTADF
+577 KEIPVKPSAADF

-598 VVDFE
+598 VADFD
-603 NKSKALEQA
+603 NKSNALEQA

-648 GNPFNDAQT
+648 GNPFNDAET

-672 KRFQEIIDFH
+672 KRIQEVIDFH
-682 LSNELRLVQNS
+682 LAE
-693 LIDFALRTDSTIAKQ
+693 
-708 ALELKDSPELDNFYQ
+708 ELDSALAYLQ
-723 ALLQQYDFS
+723 AGTFDSLGGSLS
-732 AFSQPLKTPVLNMLN
+732 VLNMLN
-747 TKYYIGNPEQPAIP
+747 TKYYIGNPEQPAFP
-761 NKFAIGN
+761 NKFAMGN
-768 AWFVSQVKT
+768 AWFVSKVKT

-783 EIVALGEIDP
+783 EIVALGEIDA
-793 KVEATTQASF
+793 KIEATTQEAF

-811 GAVDSTAS
+811 TAVDSTAS

-916 FMVYKEEKKA
+916 FMVYREEKKS

>member
-12 AVAILALVVLSS
+12 AVAILSLVILSS
-24 AYFSPL
+24 VYFSPL

-43 WRGMSQELSNYRQ
+43 WRGMSQELSNYRE

-91 TLRLGLP
+91 VLRLGLP

-127 GAVAFGFA
+127 GAIAFGFA

-155 LAPALGGFILAF
+155 LAPTLGGFILAF

-202 AVALGE
+202 AVAVGE
-208 SIRLLITK
+208 LIRLVLAK
-216 QFKALGMSLAVLA
+216 QFRALGMSLAVLA
-229 VASIVAVL
+229 VASVVAVL

-297 AKGGASSRGIDNK
+297 AKGGASSAIGDKNK
-310 DAFLRAGK
+310 DAIPNAAKG
-318 INKIVNKGEIKNYLQ
+318 NKNVNKFKDDLKGTN
-333 KYSNGYWGAQS
+333 SYWGAQR

-392 LNSMFIEKIPLY
+392 LNSMFIEKIPMY

-439 GEKGKKILTS
+439 GEKGKKILTG
-449 AVAVFAIVI
+449 AVALFAIVI
-458 MYLYVSPSSIGS
+458 MFLYVSPSSTGTMIS
-470 LITEQEQ
+470 PQEQ
-477 EQVDKAP
+477 EQFDQMAKSGP
-484 PEQRSV
+484 KEQAAMVEDYSV
-490 MGEYITALNDVRAE
+490 ALQDVRAE

-511 RSLFLVILASG
+511 RSLFLVILISG
-522 GVLTLLYA
+522 GVLALLYV
-530 KNKKL
+530 KKDKL
-535 KMSILPAIG
+535 KLAILPIVG
-544 LIALFDGFS
+544 VIVLFDGFS

-567 TYKKFVTLEQ
+567 YKKFVTLEE
-577 KEIPVKANTADF
+577 KEIPVKPSAADF

-598 VVDFE
+598 VADFD
-603 NKSKALEQA
+603 NKSNELEQA
-612 LTNSGIYDHVKTK
+612 LTNSGIYDHIKTK
-625 GALKEVANFGAL
+625 GALKEVANFGTL

-648 GNPFNDAQT
+648 GNPFNDAET

-672 KRFQEIIDFH
+672 KRIQEVIDFH
-682 LSNELRLVQNS
+682 LAE
-693 LIDFALRTDSTIAKQ
+693 
-708 ALELKDSPELDNFYQ
+708 ELDSALAYLQ
-723 ALLQQYDFS
+723 AGTYDS
-732 AFSQPLKTPVLNMLN
+732 LGGSLSVLNMLN

-761 NKFAIGN
+761 NKFAMGN

-783 EIVALGEIDP
+783 EIVALGEIDA
-793 KVEATTQASF
+793 KLEATTQTIF
-803 ATQFHAAQ
+803 TTQFHAPQ
-811 GAVDSTAS
+811 SAVDSTAS

-863 VEAARVNYVL
+863 VDAARVNYVL

-905 ALLFALLAFAG
+905 ALLFALLGLAG

>member
-12 AVAILALVVLSS
+12 AVAILSLVILSS
-24 AYFSPL
+24 VYFSPL

-43 WRGMSQELSNYRQ
+43 WRGMSQELSNYRE
-56 LHNEEALWSNSMFG
+56 LHKEEALWSNSMFG

-135 TITILY
+135 TINILY

-187 ANHLQMTYYLAFLLV
+187 ANHLQMTYYLAFLLI
-202 AVALGE
+202 AVAIGE
-208 SIRLLITK
+208 SVRLVVGK
-216 QFKALGMSLAVLA
+216 QFKALLMSLAVLA
-229 VASIVAVL
+229 VATVVAVL
-237 PSASNLMTTFEY
+237 PSASNLMTTYEY

-297 AKGGASSRGIDNK
+297 AKGGASSAIGDKNK
-310 DAFLRAGK
+310 DAIPNAAKG
-318 INKIVNKGEIKNYLQ
+318 NKNVNKFKDDLKGTN
-333 KYSNGYWGAQS
+333 SYWGAQR

-387 KEMTG
+387 KELTG
-392 LNSMFIEKIPLY
+392 LNSMFIEKIPMY

-439 GEKGKKILTS
+439 GEKGKKILTG

-458 MYLYVSPSSIGS
+458 MYLYVSPSSTGTMIS
-470 LITEQEQ
+470 PQEQ
-477 EQVDKAP
+477 EQFDQMAKSAP
-484 PEQRSV
+484 KEQVAMIDDYSS
-490 MGEYITALNDVRAE
+490 ALQDVRAE

-511 RSLFLVILASG
+511 RSLFFVIVVSAAILSLIYVKNKNLRLAVLPVI
-522 GVLTLLYA
+522 GVL
-530 KNKKL
+530 
-535 KMSILPAIG
+535 
-544 LIALFDGFS
+544 ALMDGFS

-567 TYKKFVTLEQ
+567 YKKFVAIEN
-577 KEIPVKANTADF
+577 KEIPVKAKAADF
-589 SILDLEKPA
+589 SILDLEKPNVA
-598 VVDFE
+598 DFD
-603 NKSKALEQA
+603 NKSNELEQA
-612 LTNSGIYDHVKTK
+612 LKNSGIYDHVKSK
-625 GALKEVANFGAL
+625 DAMKEVANFGAL

-648 GNPFNDAQT
+648 GNPFNDAET

-672 KRFQEIIDFH
+672 KRMQEVIDFH
-682 LSNELRLVQNS
+682 LAE
-693 LIDFALRTDSTIAKQ
+693 
-708 ALELKDSPELDNFYQ
+708 ELDSAIAYLQ
-723 ALLQQYDFS
+723 AGTFDSLGGSL
-732 AFSQPLKTPVLNMLN
+732 TVLNMLN

-761 NKFAIGN
+761 NKFAMGN
-768 AWFVSQVKT
+768 AWFISKVRT

-783 EIVALGEIDP
+783 EMIALGEIDS
-793 KVEATTQASF
+793 KIEATTQASF
-803 ATQFHAAQ
+803 GTQFHAPQ
-811 GAVDSTAS
+811 SAVDSTAS

-884 VEWSFEPKVWEK
+884 VEWSFEPTVWEK

-905 ALLFALLAFAG
+905 ALLFALLGLAG

>member
-1 MNKFLK
+1 MNNFLK

-12 AVAILALVVLSS
+12 AVAILSLVILSS
-24 AYFSPL
+24 VYFSPL

-43 WRGMSQELSNYRQ
+43 WRGMSQELSNYRE
-56 LHNEEALWSNSMFG
+56 LHKEEALWSNSMFG

-79 EHNANLLRPILL
+79 KHDANLLRPILL

-135 TITILY
+135 TINILY
-141 LGAGHTGKVTSIAF
+141 LGAGHTGKVTAIAF

-202 AVALGE
+202 AVAIGE
-208 SIRLLITK
+208 SVRLIVAK
-216 QFKALGMSLAVLA
+216 QFKALSMSLAVLA

-297 AKGGASSRGIDNK
+297 AKGGASAAIAENNK
-310 DAFLRAGK
+310 DAIPNAAKG
-318 INKIVNKGEIKNYLQ
+318 NKNVNKFKDDLKGTN
-333 KYSNGYWGAQS
+333 SYWGAQR

-373 PFLVI
+373 PFLVV

-392 LNSMFIEKIPLY
+392 LNSMFIEKIPMY

-429 KKLVEGEIAW
+429 KRLVEGEIAW
-439 GEKGKKILTS
+439 GAKGKKVLTG
-449 AVAVFAIVI
+449 AVAVFALVI
-458 MYLYVSPSSIGS
+458 MFLYVSPSSTGS
-470 LITEQEQ
+470 LISPQEQ
-477 EQVDKAP
+477 EQFDQMAKSAP
-484 PEQRSV
+484 KEQVAMIDDYSS
-490 MGEYITALNDVRAE
+490 ALQDVRVE

-511 RSLFLVILASG
+511 RSLFLVILISG
-522 GVLTLLYA
+522 AVLALVYV
-530 KNKKL
+530 KNDKL
-535 KMSILPAIG
+535 KMAILPIVG
-544 LIALFDGFS
+544 VIVLFDGFS

-567 TYKKFVTLEQ
+567 YKKFVTLEE
-577 KEIPVKANTADF
+577 KEIPVKPSAADF
-589 SILDLEKPA
+589 SILDLEKPNVA
-598 VVDFE
+598 DFD
-603 NKSKALEQA
+603 NKSNALEQA

-625 GALKEVANFGAL
+625 GAMKEVANFGAL

-648 GNPFNDAQT
+648 GNPFNDAET

-672 KRFQEIIDFH
+672 KRIQEVIDFH
-682 LSNELRLVQNS
+682 LAE
-693 LIDFALRTDSTIAKQ
+693 
-708 ALELKDSPELDNFYQ
+708 ELDSALAYLQ
-723 ALLQQYDFS
+723 AGTYDS
-732 AFSQPLKTPVLNMLN
+732 LGGSLSVLNMLN

-761 NKFAIGN
+761 NKFAMGN

-783 EIVALGEIDP
+783 EIVALGEIDA
-793 KVEATTQASF
+793 KLEATTQTTF
-803 ATQFHAAQ
+803 TTQFHAPQ
-811 GAVDSTAS
+811 SAVDSTAS

-863 VEAARVNYVL
+863 VDAARVNYVL

-905 ALLFALLAFAG
+905 ALLFALLGLAG

>member
-1 MNKFLK
+1 MNNFLK

-12 AVAILALVVLSS
+12 AVAILSLVILSS
-24 AYFSPL
+24 VYFSPL

-43 WRGMSQELSNYRQ
+43 WRGMSQELSNYRE
-56 LHNEEALWSNSMFG
+56 LHKEEALWSNSMFG

-79 EHNANLLRPILL
+79 KHDANLLRPILL

-135 TITILY
+135 TINILY

-202 AVALGE
+202 AVAIGE
-208 SIRLLITK
+208 SVRLIVAK
-216 QFKALGMSLAVLA
+216 QFKALSMSLAVLA

-297 AKGGASSRGIDNK
+297 AKGGASAAIAENNK
-310 DAFLRAGK
+310 DAIPNAAKG
-318 INKIVNKGEIKNYLQ
+318 NKNVNKFKDDLKGTN
-333 KYSNGYWGAQS
+333 SYWGAQR

-373 PFLVI
+373 PFLVV

-392 LNSMFIEKIPLY
+392 LNSMFIEKIPMY

-429 KKLVEGEIAW
+429 KRLVEGEIAW
-439 GEKGKKILTS
+439 GAKGKKVLTG
-449 AVAVFAIVI
+449 AVAVFALVI
-458 MYLYVSPSSIGS
+458 MFLYVSPSSTGS
-470 LITEQEQ
+470 LISPQEQ
-477 EQVDKAP
+477 EQFDQMAKSAP
-484 PEQRSV
+484 KEQVAMIDDYTS
-490 MGEYITALNDVRAE
+490 ALQDVRVE

-511 RSLFLVILASG
+511 RSLFLVILISG
-522 GVLTLLYA
+522 AVLALVYV
-530 KNKKL
+530 KNDKL
-535 KMSILPAIG
+535 KMAILPIVG
-544 LIALFDGFS
+544 VIVLFDGFS

-567 TYKKFVTLEQ
+567 YKKFVTLEE
-577 KEIPVKANTADF
+577 KEIPVKPSAADF
-589 SILDLEKPA
+589 SILDLEKPNVA
-598 VVDFE
+598 DFD
-603 NKSKALEQA
+603 NKSNALEQA

-625 GALKEVANFGAL
+625 GAMKEVANFGAL

-648 GNPFNDAQT
+648 GNPFNDAET

-672 KRFQEIIDFH
+672 KRMQEVIDFH
-682 LSNELRLVQNS
+682 LAE
-693 LIDFALRTDSTIAKQ
+693 
-708 ALELKDSPELDNFYQ
+708 ELDSAIAYLQ
-723 ALLQQYDFS
+723 AGTFDSLGGTL
-732 AFSQPLKTPVLNMLN
+732 TVLNMLN
-747 TKYYIGNPEQPAIP
+747 TKYYIGNPEQPAFP
-761 NKFAIGN
+761 NKFAMGN
-768 AWFVSQVKT
+768 AWFVSKVRT

-783 EIVALGEIDP
+783 EMIALGEIDS
-793 KVEATTQASF
+793 KIEATTQASF
-803 ATQFHAAQ
+803 GTQFHAPQ
-811 GAVDSTAS
+811 TAVDSTAS

-863 VEAARVNYVL
+863 VDAARVNYVL

-905 ALLFALLAFAG
+905 ALLFALLGLAG

>member
-12 AVAILALVVLSS
+12 AVAILTLVILASV
-24 AYFSPL
+24 YFSPL

-35 LDQNDIVQ
+35 LNQPDIVQ
-43 WRGMSQELSNYRQ
+43 WRGMSQELSNYRE

-91 TLRLGLP
+91 VLRLGLP

-135 TITILY
+135 TINILY

-208 SIRLLITK
+208 SIRLVLAK
-216 QFKALGMSLAVLA
+216 QFKALGMSLGVLA
-229 VASIVAVL
+229 VGSLVAVL
-237 PSASNLMTTFEY
+237 PSASNLMTTYEY

-297 AKGGASSRGIDNK
+297 AKGGASAAIGDKHK
-310 DAFLRAGK
+310 DAIPNAAKG
-318 INKIVNKGEIKNYLQ
+318 NKNVNKFKDDLKGTN
-333 KYSNGYWGAQS
+333 SYWGAQR

-392 LNSMFIEKIPLY
+392 LNSMFIEKIPMY

-429 KKLVEGEIAW
+429 KKLVEGEVAW
-439 GEKGKKILTS
+439 GKNGKKIITG

-458 MYLYVSPSSIGS
+458 MYLYASPSSTGTMIS
-470 LITEQEQ
+470 PQEQ
-477 EQVDKAP
+477 EQFDQMSKSAP
-484 PEQRSV
+484 KEQVAMIDDYSS
-490 MGEYITALNDVRAE
+490 ALQDVRAE

-511 RSLFLVILASG
+511 RSLFLVLLISG
-522 GVLTLLYA
+522 GVLALVYVNN
-530 KNKKL
+530 KNL
-535 KMSILPAIG
+535 KMAILPIVG
-544 LIALFDGFS
+544 VIVLFDGFS

-567 TYKKFVTLEQ
+567 YKKFVTLEE
-577 KEIPVKANTADF
+577 KEIPVKPSAADF

-598 VVDFE
+598 VADFD
-603 NKSKALEQA
+603 NKSNALEQA
-612 LTNSGIYDHVKTK
+612 LTNSSIYDHVKTK

-648 GNPFNDAQT
+648 GNPFNDAET

-672 KRFQEIIDFH
+672 KRMQEVIDFH
-682 LSNELRLVQNS
+682 LAE
-693 LIDFALRTDSTIAKQ
+693 
-708 ALELKDSPELDNFYQ
+708 ELDSALAYLQ
-723 ALLQQYDFS
+723 AGTFDSLGGSLS
-732 AFSQPLKTPVLNMLN
+732 VLNMLN

-761 NKFAIGN
+761 NKFAMGN
-768 AWFVSQVKT
+768 AWFVSKVKT

-783 EIVALGEIDP
+783 EMVALGEIDA
-793 KVEATTQASF
+793 KVEATTQSAY
-803 ATQFHAAQ
+803 ATQFHAPQTA
-811 GAVDSTAS
+811 ADSTAS

-843 VVFSEIYYPEG
+843 VVFSEIYYPQG

>member
-1 MNKFLK
+1 M
-7 LSWPH
+7 SWPH
-12 AVAILALVVLSS
+12 AVAILSLVILASV
-24 AYFSPL
+24 YFSPL

-35 LDQNDIVQ
+35 LDQHDIVQ
-43 WRGMSQELSNYRQ
+43 WRGMSQELSNYRE
-56 LHNEEALWSNSMFG
+56 LHNEEALWTNSMFG
-70 GMPAYQVST
+70 GMPSYQVST

-91 TLRLGLP
+91 VLRLGLP

-135 TITILY
+135 TINILY

-187 ANHLQMTYYLAFLLV
+187 ANHLQMTYYLAFLLA
-202 AVALGE
+202 AVAIGE
-208 SIRLLITK
+208 TIRLALAK
-216 QFKALGMSLAVLA
+216 EFKSLGMSLAVLA

-237 PSASNLMTTFEY
+237 PSASNLMTTYEY

-264 KESSNIEQEGL
+264 KETSNIEQEGL

-297 AKGGASSRGIDNK
+297 AKGGASSAIGDKNK
-310 DAFLRAGK
+310 DAITNAAKG
-318 INKIVNKGEIKNYLQ
+318 NKNVNKFKDDLKGTN
-333 KYSNGYWGAQS
+333 SYWGAQR

-392 LNSMFIEKIPLY
+392 LNSFFIEKIPMY

-429 KKLVEGEIAW
+429 KKLVEGEVAW
-439 GEKGKKILTS
+439 GKNGKKILTG

-458 MYLYVSPSSIGS
+458 MYLYVSPSATGPM
-470 LITEQEQ
+470 ITSQEQ
-477 EQVDKAP
+477 AQFDEISKGAPKEQVAMVEDY
-484 PEQRSV
+484 SN
-490 MGEYITALNDVRAE
+490 ALQDVRAE
-504 IFKADAK
+504 IFKTDAK
-511 RSLFLVILASG
+511 RSLFFVLIASG
-522 GVLTLLYA
+522 AVLALVYV
-530 KNKKL
+530 KNDKL
-535 KMSILPAIG
+535 KMAVLPIVG
-544 LIALFDGFS
+544 LIVLFDGFS
-553 VSRRYLNLEKEKGA
+553 VSRRYVHLEKEKGA
-567 TYKKFVTLEQ
+567 YKKFVTLEE
-577 KEIPVKANTADF
+577 KEIPVKPSAADF

-598 VVDFE
+598 VADFD
-603 NKSKALEQA
+603 NKSNALEQA
-612 LTNSGIYDHVKTK
+612 LTNSGIYDHIKAK

-648 GNPFNDAQT
+648 GNPFNDAET

-672 KRFQEIIDFH
+672 KRYQELIDFQLDKE
-682 LSNELRLVQNS
+682 LSEVQNA
-693 LIDFALRTDSTIAKQ
+693 LIQFALRTDSTVAKQ
-708 ALELKDSPELDNFYQ
+708 AMELKDSPRQSEFYQ

-732 AFSQPLKTPVLNMLN
+732 KFDTVFATPVLNMLN
-747 TKYYIGNPEQPAIP
+747 TKYFIAGTNTPAVS
-761 NKFAIGN
+761 NKQALGN
-768 AWFVSQVKT
+768 AWFVSKVKT

-783 EIVALGEIDP
+783 EIVALGEIDT
-793 KVEATTQASF
+793 KVEATTQTSF
-803 ATQFHAAQ
+803 SSQFHAAQ
-811 GAVDSTAS
+811 TAVDSTAS

-843 VVFSEIYYPEG
+843 VVFSEIYYPKG
-854 WICRIDGNE
+854 WVCRIDGNE
-863 VEAARVNYVL
+863 VEVARVNYVL

-884 VEWSFEPKVWEK
+884 VEWSFEPEVWKK
-896 GTTISYAGS
+896 GTTLSYAGS
-905 ALLFALLAFAG
+905 ALLFALLGFAG
-916 FMVYKEEKKA
+916 FMVYREEKKA